1 MRKNMSKALAVSLS
15 IALAA
20 GNTPIGTRY
29 VSAQENP
36 AVWEAQTTAEGEAV
50 TSGRSVEEDTGTNVG
65 GETEETTEVSS
76 EKKEDTSGT
85 VTTENKTE
93 DLQGATT
100 EGKSETSTTEGAEEA
115 STETQPEETEQPE
128 EEPVVSFTQGEDTTN
143 YRNFKE
149 AWETASVTGGTLTL
163 CQNVEASEL
172 LEASSDITLNLN
184 GYELSGSIE
193 VTAGTLYVTDTSEN
207 GGGLLFNPS
216 GTAVAVTGGALDI
229 TNAQITGKDSAINV
243 YNGTVNIDKDTVIS
257 AKGNAVNLITP
268 YSKNNEEDNSVDIN
282 SMDSNSMDLTVSG
295 GSITSTEGAAVR
307 EYLDTSESQD
317 GEEIIWHTN
326 ISNITIKDG
335 TFSGKGKALDFS
347 DSLVKEESVLNITG
361 GTFSSDIKEYLSSA
375 YTTNK
380 TEDGQYIVSERENP
394 VKEDLKYNLEDVT
407 YDGKTHPVKVS
418 SEKALGAIKVLY
430 NGKEE
435 MPVNAGTYEVSVEI
449 AESNN
454 YYSGQFDLGSFQ
466 ITKAETSVN
475 LTVALTNEREHVE
488 ENTIGYF
495 GDEVTMTASVDG
507 VEGETLEGSVAFYDG
522 ETELKT
528 VPLEN
533 NSAQFK
539 TSELT
544 AQTHEITAKY
554 IPAEEANYKGS
565 ASEKVAANIAE
576 VKETG
581 IEVTTQPAKTT
592 YTDSETFNPE
602 GMIVTAHYNNGSTK
616 EVEDYTVDTTT
627 KLTVDTTEIQIT
639 HADNYTAS
647 VPVKVGHD
655 TNYRYEKNEAR
666 NTLTKKC
673 GGCDEIFGTMSIA
686 APESMELDREN
697 GNPAVLTVTGDISAS
712 EVSITYASLTGADI
726 SPLAPTKAGTYT
738 ATATYNNQ
746 TVTVMFTLIISVTGV
761 TANEVYA
768 LKVGDSANLS
778 KKIAPEDATN
788 QDVIWKS
795 DNENIVTVDDN
806 GKITAVAEGEAN
818 ITVTTKDQNKTAT
831 CKIYAM
837 PQNAKFGKC
846 GDNAW
851 WKFNDG
857 VFTVW
862 GNGAVTDTKDF
873 ASYKTK
879 TTSIVVEKG
888 ITEIGGF
895 SGFTILTD
903 ISFSESIKSIKSSAF
918 QDCEKLEKIDLTKG
932 MEEIGDWAFAGCV
945 KLSNITLG
953 ENITKIGYNAFAGCS
968 GLKKVMMNARLENE
982 QQAFWKA
989 GTEGIDVV
997 YGKGITKI
1005 GSLFTKSTV
1014 RSVEIPEGVKTI
1026 GDSAFTDCEKLEK
1039 VELPESM
1046 EQVGQYAFE
1055 GCRGVSHLKIK
1066 SPNCI
1071 YDQTFGSFPGLG
1083 EKVDNLTV
1091 EFGEKVTEIPR
1102 LIRMGGNVKHVKFD
1116 GEVEKI
1122 GDSVFDGWSNI
1133 EEIEIPESVKEI
1145 GDWAFAGCVKLNNIT
1160 LGENITKIG
1169 YNAFAGCSGLKK
1181 VMMNARLENEQQA
1194 FWKAGTEGIDVVY
1207 GKGITKIGSLFTKS
1221 TVRSVEIPEGVKTIG
1236 DSAFTDCEKLE
1247 RIELPE
1253 SMEQVGQYA
1262 FKGCRGVS
1270 HLKIKSPNCIYD
1282 QSFGSFPGLGEKAD
1296 NLTVEFGEK
1305 VTEIPRLIRMGGNV
1319 KHVKF
1324 DGEVEKIGD
1333 SVFDGWS
1340 NIEEIE
1346 IPESVKEIGDWAFA
1360 GCVKLGNITLGEN
1373 ITKIGYNAF
1382 GGCSGLKKVMMNA
1395 RLENEKRTFEN
1406 AGSEG
1411 MDVIYGKG
1419 ITKIGSLFTKS
1430 TVRSIE
1436 IPEGVKTIEDS
1447 AFEDCE
1453 KLERIELP
1461 ESMEQVGQYA
1471 FKGCRGVSHLKIKSP
1486 NCIYDQSFGSF
1497 PGLGEKADNLTVEF
1511 GEKVTEIPRL
1521 IRMGGNVK
1529 HVKFDGEVEKI
1540 GDSVFDGWSNIEEI
1554 EIPESVK
1561 EIGDWAFVGCVKLSN
1576 ITLGPNITTVGYGA
1590 FYGLTNLTTVTL
1602 PSKLKDIAGNAF
1614 ANCKN
1619 LKEYIVSDENKDLSA
1634 KDGVLYGKDETEL
1647 ISYPAGKDDQT
1658 EFDMLSMN
1666 VDTIREGAF
1675 DGNTALKSVKIG
1687 DDVQTIG
1694 EEAFANVS
1702 DALTLHVYKN
1712 SYADEYAKEN
1722 EVPVEYLSEEVE
1734 EGTPVFRGAS
1744 LSLAG
1749 TILINYYIEFPEDVK
1764 DGRVEFDLVD
1774 DSGKTKSKVTATLK
1788 DASKE
1793 TITSGGKQYEYYKY
1807 SVSLTAKQMADKV
1820 LAKAYATTADGKEV
1834 ATRKFYYSVEKY
1846 VSNKMKNTATK
1857 DSLKNVLASMVN
1869 YGAAA
1874 QNYFAYNTQH
1884 LADKLLYDTTIVT
1897 DENKKK
1903 LDSTLEGYQKTK
1915 EQMQQYIRTIT
1926 EVENPK
1932 TRIAGIALDLKS
1944 TVSIRV
1950 IVPKDTTSADNKIAY
1965 TVGDGTAVKYLKLQ
1979 NYDATYYYADITGI
1993 VAKNLDDMYHIYV
2006 CDASGNQISNIVNYG
2021 VMSYAIQKWESENE
2035 DLVNLVKKLQVYNV
2049 AAQKYFESK

>member
-50 TSGRSVEEDTGTNVG
+50 TSGQSVEEDTGTNVG
-65 GETEETTEVSS
+65 EETEETTEVSS

-229 TNAQITGKDSAINV
+229 ANARITGTDSVINITGGALNITNAQITGKDSAINV

-257 AKGNAVNLITP
+257 AEGNAVNLITP

-282 SMDSNSMDLTVSG
+282 SMDSNSMKLTVSE
-295 GSITSTEGAAVR
+295 GSITSAEGAAVR

-326 ISNITIKDG
+326 ISNITIKNG
-335 TFSGKGKALDFS
+335 TFSGKEKALDFS
-347 DSLVKEESVLNITG
+347 DSLVKEEGVLKITG
-361 GTFSSDIKEYLSSA
+361 GTFSSDIKKYLSSA

-380 TEDGQYIVSERENP
+380 TEDGQYVVSERENP
-394 VKEDLKYNLEDVT
+394 VKEDLKYNLENVT
-407 YDGKTHPVKVS
+407 YNGKTHPVKVS

-430 NGKEE
+430 NGKEG

-495 GDEVTMTASVDG
+495 GDEVTMTASVAG
-507 VEGETLEGSVAFYDG
+507 VEGEILEGNVAFYDG

-565 ASEKVAANIAE
+565 VSEKVAANIAE

-726 SPLAPTKAGTYT
+726 SPLAPTKTGTYT

-795 DNENIVTVDDN
+795 DNENIVTVDEN

-831 CKIYAM
+831 CKIYVM
-837 PQNAKFGKC
+837 PQDAKFGKC

-873 ASYKTK
+873 SAYKTK
-879 TTSIVVEKG
+879 TTSVVVKKG
-888 ITEIGGF
+888 ITEVKGF
-895 SGFTILTD
+895 NSFTELTEV
-903 ISFSESIKSIKSSAF
+903 SFSEGLEKIESSAF
-918 QDCEKLEKIDLTKG
+918 
-932 MEEIGDWAFAGCV
+932 
-945 KLSNITLG
+945 S
-953 ENITKIGYNAFAGCS
+953 GCS
-968 GLKKVMMNARLENE
+968 NLRR
-982 QQAFWKA
+982 
-989 GTEGIDVV
+989 I
-997 YGKGITKI
+997 
-1005 GSLFTKSTV
+1005 
-1014 RSVEIPEGVKTI
+1014 
-1026 GDSAFTDCEKLEK
+1026 
-1039 VELPESM
+1039 ELPESVT
-1046 EQVGQYAFE
+1046 EVGSDAF
-1055 GCRGVSHLKIK
+1055 GNCTGVNYLKIQ
-1066 SPNCI
+1066 SPKCS
-1071 YDQTFGSFPGLG
+1071 YETAGSRLSMSFSKLG
-1083 EKVDNLTV
+1083 TGEEVKEEGYTL
-1091 EFGEKVTEIPR
+1091 EFGEKVTKIPNITPGTG
-1102 LIRMGGNVKHVKFD
+1102 LKHVKFD
-1116 GEVEKI
+1116 GAVEEIAWNAFNGCSNLEEI
-1122 GDSVFDGWSNI
+1122 GLPDSVRVIRDHAFSGCEKLSSINLGSKVESI
-1133 EEIEIPESVKEI
+1133 GYGAFENVKGLEEIEIPASTQTISGSV
-1145 GDWAFAGCVKLNNIT
+1145 FS
-1160 LGENITKIG
+1160 
-1169 YNAFAGCSGLKK
+1169 GCSSLRR
-1181 VMMNARLENEQQA
+1181 VVVNAQLSTEEAA
-1194 FWKAGTEGIDVVY
+1194 FRNAGTEDLEVVY
-1207 GKGITKIGSLFTKS
+1207 GPGVTSIGTLFCGS
-1221 TVRSVEIPEGVKTIG
+1221 RVRSVSFPEGLQTIG
-1236 DSAFTDCEKLE
+1236 GYAFNDCSNLR

-1253 SMEQVGQYA
+1253 SVTEVKSDA
-1262 FKGCRGVS
+1262 FGNCTGVTY
-1270 HLKIKSPNCIYD
+1270 LKIQSPKCSYETTWKGM
-1282 QSFGSFPGLGEKAD
+1282 SFTGLGTGEEVKEEGYT
-1296 NLTVEFGEK
+1296 LEFGEK
-1305 VTEIPRLIRMGGNV
+1305 VTKIPNITPGTGL

-1324 DGEVEKIGD
+1324 DGAVEEIAWNAFNGCSNLEEIGLPD
-1333 SVFDGWS
+1333 SVRVIRDH
-1340 NIEEIE
+1340 
-1346 IPESVKEIGDWAFA
+1346 AFS
-1360 GCVKLGNITLGEN
+1360 GCEKLSSITLGSN
-1373 ITKIGYNAF
+1373 ITTIGYN
-1382 GGCSGLKKVMMNA
+1382 
-1395 RLENEKRTFEN
+1395 
-1406 AGSEG
+1406 
-1411 MDVIYGKG
+1411 
-1419 ITKIGSLFTKS
+1419 
-1430 TVRSIE
+1430 
-1436 IPEGVKTIEDS
+1436 
-1447 AFEDCE
+1447 
-1453 KLERIELP
+1453 
-1461 ESMEQVGQYA
+1461 
-1471 FKGCRGVSHLKIKSP
+1471 
-1486 NCIYDQSFGSF
+1486 
-1497 PGLGEKADNLTVEF
+1497 
-1511 GEKVTEIPRL
+1511 
-1521 IRMGGNVK
+1521 
-1529 HVKFDGEVEKI
+1529 
-1540 GDSVFDGWSNIEEI
+1540 
-1554 EIPESVK
+1554 
-1561 EIGDWAFVGCVKLSN
+1561 
-1576 ITLGPNITTVGYGA
+1576 A

-1722 EVPVEYLSEEVE
+1722 EVPVEYISEEVE

-1749 TILINYYIEFPEDVK
+1749 TILINYYIEFPENVK

-1857 DSLKNVLASMVN
+1857 DSLKNVLASMVS

-1897 DENKKK
+1897 NENKKK

-1993 VAKNLDDMYHIYV
+1993 VAKNLDDMYHVYV

>member
-229 TNAQITGKDSAINV
+229 ANARITGTDSVINITGGALNITNAQITGKDSAINV

-257 AKGNAVNLITP
+257 AEGNAVNLITP

-282 SMDSNSMDLTVSG
+282 SMDSNSMDLTVSE

-795 DNENIVTVDDN
+795 DNENIATVDDN

-851 WKFNDG
+851 WKFNNG

-862 GNGAVTDTKDF
+862 GNGAVTDTSGF
-873 ASYKTK
+873 SAYKTK
-879 TTSIVVEKG
+879 TTSVVVEKG
-888 ITEIGGF
+888 ITEVGGF
-895 SGFTILTD
+895 YGFTALENIEIMD
-903 ISFSESIKSIKSSAF
+903 GVEKIKESAF
-918 QDCEKLEKIDLTKG
+918 KSCKNLKQIELPE
-932 MEEIGDWAFAGCV
+932 
-945 KLSNITLG
+945 S
-953 ENITKIGYNAFAGCS
+953 ITKIGQDAFRDCTGVS
-968 GLKKVMMNARLENE
+968 Y
-982 QQAFWKA
+982 
-989 GTEGIDVV
+989 I
-997 YGKGITKI
+997 KI
-1005 GSLFTKSTV
+1005 GSPKCEYASGFGVFSGMG
-1014 RSVEIPEGVKTI
+1014 SSEGV
-1026 GDSAFTDCEKLEK
+1026 
-1039 VELPESM
+1039 
-1046 EQVGQYAFE
+1046 
-1055 GCRGVSHLKIK
+1055 
-1066 SPNCI
+1066 
-1071 YDQTFGSFPGLG
+1071 
-1083 EKVDNLTV
+1083 TV

-1102 LIRMGGNVKHVKFD
+1102 LMLGAQVKTVKFD
-1116 GEVEKI
+1116 GKIKKI
-1122 GDSVFDGWSNI
+1122 GNYAFYGWSNLG
-1133 EEIEIPESVKEI
+1133 EIELPESVEEI
-1145 GDWAFAGCVKLNNIT
+1145 GNGAFIDCAKLSSIT
-1160 LGENITKIG
+1160 VGENVTKIG
-1169 YNAFAGCSGLKK
+1169 SAAFNGCRGLKK
-1181 VMMNARLENEQQA
+1181 VIMNARLEEENAA
-1194 FWKAGTEGIDVVY
+1194 FETAGNGEMEVIY
-1207 GKGITKIGSLFTKS
+1207 GQGITKIGRLFCGSKIQK
-1221 TVRSVEIPEGVKTIG
+1221 VEIPEGVETIEE
-1236 DSAFTDCEKLE
+1236 SAFKSCKNLKQ
-1247 RIELPE
+1247 IELPE
-1253 SMEQVGQYA
+1253 SITKIGQDA
-1262 FKGCRGVS
+1262 FRDCTGVS
-1270 HLKIKSPNCIYD
+1270 YIKIGSPKCEYA
-1282 QSFGSFPGLGEKAD
+1282 SGFGVFSGMGSSEGV
-1296 NLTVEFGEK
+1296 TVEFGEK
-1305 VTEIPRLIRMGGNV
+1305 VTEIPRLMLGAQV
-1319 KHVKF
+1319 KTVKF
-1324 DGEVEKIGD
+1324 DGKIKKIGNYA
-1333 SVFDGWS
+1333 FYGWS
-1340 NIEEIE
+1340 N
-1346 IPESVKEIGDWAFA
+1346 
-1360 GCVKLGNITLGEN
+1360 LGE
-1373 ITKIGYNAF
+1373 
-1382 GGCSGLKKVMMNA
+1382 
-1395 RLENEKRTFEN
+1395 
-1406 AGSEG
+1406 
-1411 MDVIYGKG
+1411 
-1419 ITKIGSLFTKS
+1419 
-1430 TVRSIE
+1430 
-1436 IPEGVKTIEDS
+1436 
-1447 AFEDCE
+1447 
-1453 KLERIELP
+1453 IELP
-1461 ESMEQVGQYA
+1461 ESV
-1471 FKGCRGVSHLKIKSP
+1471 
-1486 NCIYDQSFGSF
+1486 
-1497 PGLGEKADNLTVEF
+1497 
-1511 GEKVTEIPRL
+1511 
-1521 IRMGGNVK
+1521 
-1529 HVKFDGEVEKI
+1529 
-1540 GDSVFDGWSNIEEI
+1540 EEI
-1554 EIPESVK
+1554 
-1561 EIGDWAFVGCVKLSN
+1561 GNGAFVGCAKLSSITLGSN
-1576 ITLGPNITTVGYGA
+1576 ITTIGYNA

>member
-1 MRKNMSKALAVSLS
+1 MSKALAVSLS

-50 TSGRSVEEDTGTNVG
+50 TSGQSVEEDTGTNVG

-93 DLQGATT
+93 DLQGVTT

-149 AWETASVTGGTLTL
+149 AWENASVTGGTLTL

-193 VTAGTLYVTDTSEN
+193 VTAETLYVTDTSEN

-229 TNAQITGKDSAINV
+229 ANARITGKDSAINV

-257 AKGNAVNLITP
+257 AEGNAVNLITP

-282 SMDSNSMDLTVSG
+282 SMKLTVSG
-295 GSITSTEGAAVR
+295 GSITSTEGVAVR

-335 TFSGKGKALDFS
+335 TFSGKEKALDFS
-347 DSLVKEESVLNITG
+347 DSLVKEEGVLNITG

-430 NGKEE
+430 NKKEE

-565 ASEKVAANIAE
+565 VSEKVAANIAE

-581 IEVTTQPAKTT
+581 IEITTQPAKTT

-627 KLTVDTTEIQIT
+627 KLTVDTTKIQIT

-647 VPVKVGHD
+647 VPVTVDHD
-655 TNYRYEKNEAR
+655 TNYRYEKNEAG

-697 GNPAVLTVTGDISAS
+697 GNPAVLTVTGNISAS

-726 SPLAPTKAGTYT
+726 STLAPTKAGTYT

-746 TVTVMFTLIISVTGV
+746 TVTVRFTLIISVTGV

-795 DNENIVTVDDN
+795 DNENIVTVDEN

-879 TTSIVVEKG
+879 TTSVVVEKG

-932 MEEIGDWAFAGCV
+932 ME
-945 KLSNITLG
+945 
-953 ENITKIGYNAFAGCS
+953 
-968 GLKKVMMNARLENE
+968 
-982 QQAFWKA
+982 
-989 GTEGIDVV
+989 
-997 YGKGITKI
+997 
-1005 GSLFTKSTV
+1005 
-1014 RSVEIPEGVKTI
+1014 
-1026 GDSAFTDCEKLEK
+1026 
-1039 VELPESM
+1039 
-1046 EQVGQYAFE
+1046 
-1055 GCRGVSHLKIK
+1055 
-1066 SPNCI
+1066 
-1071 YDQTFGSFPGLG
+1071 
-1083 EKVDNLTV
+1083 
-1091 EFGEKVTEIPR
+1091 
-1102 LIRMGGNVKHVKFD
+1102 
-1116 GEVEKI
+1116 
-1122 GDSVFDGWSNI
+1122 
-1133 EEIEIPESVKEI
+1133 EI

-1253 SMEQVGQYA
+1253 SMEQVDQYA
-1262 FKGCRGVS
+1262 F
-1270 HLKIKSPNCIYD
+1270 
-1282 QSFGSFPGLGEKAD
+1282 E
-1296 NLTVEFGEK
+1296 
-1305 VTEIPRLIRMGGNV
+1305 
-1319 KHVKF
+1319 
-1324 DGEVEKIGD
+1324 
-1333 SVFDGWS
+1333 
-1340 NIEEIE
+1340 
-1346 IPESVKEIGDWAFA
+1346 
-1360 GCVKLGNITLGEN
+1360 
-1373 ITKIGYNAF
+1373 
-1382 GGCSGLKKVMMNA
+1382 
-1395 RLENEKRTFEN
+1395 
-1406 AGSEG
+1406 
-1411 MDVIYGKG
+1411 
-1419 ITKIGSLFTKS
+1419 
-1430 TVRSIE
+1430 
-1436 IPEGVKTIEDS
+1436 
-1447 AFEDCE
+1447 
-1453 KLERIELP
+1453 
-1461 ESMEQVGQYA
+1461 
-1471 FKGCRGVSHLKIKSP
+1471 GCRGVSHLKIKSP

>member
-50 TSGRSVEEDTGTNVG
+50 TSGQSVEEDTGTNVG

-93 DLQGATT
+93 DLQGVTT
-100 EGKSETSTTEGAEEA
+100 EGKSETSTTEGAGEA
-115 STETQPEETEQPE
+115 QPEETEQPE

-149 AWETASVTGGTLTL
+149 AWDIASVTGGTLTL

-229 TNAQITGKDSAINV
+229 ANARITGTDSVINITGGELNITNAQITGKDSAINV

-257 AKGNAVNLITP
+257 AEGNAVNLITP

-282 SMDSNSMDLTVSG
+282 SMDSNSMELTVSG

-335 TFSGKGKALDFS
+335 TFSGKEKALDFS
-347 DSLVKEESVLNITG
+347 DSLVKEESVLNIIG

-380 TEDGQYIVSERENP
+380 TEDGQYIISERENP

-544 AQTHEITAKY
+544 AQTHQITAKY

-565 ASEKVAANIAE
+565 VSEKVAANIAE

-647 VPVKVGHD
+647 VPVTVGHD

-673 GGCDEIFGTMSIA
+673 GGCDETFGTMSIA

-726 SPLAPTKAGTYT
+726 SPLAPTKAGAYT

-795 DNENIVTVDDN
+795 DNENIVTVDEN

-831 CKIYAM
+831 CKIYVM

-851 WKFNDG
+851 WKFNNG

-862 GNGAVTDTKDF
+862 GNGAVTDTSGF
-873 ASYKTK
+873 SAYKTK
-879 TTSIVVEKG
+879 TTSVVVEKG
-888 ITEIGGF
+888 ITEVGGF
-895 SGFTILTD
+895 YGFTALENIEIMD
-903 ISFSESIKSIKSSAF
+903 GVEKIKESAF
-918 QDCEKLEKIDLTKG
+918 KSCKNLKQIELPE
-932 MEEIGDWAFAGCV
+932 
-945 KLSNITLG
+945 S
-953 ENITKIGYNAFAGCS
+953 ITKIGQDAFRDCTGVS
-968 GLKKVMMNARLENE
+968 Y
-982 QQAFWKA
+982 
-989 GTEGIDVV
+989 I
-997 YGKGITKI
+997 KI
-1005 GSLFTKSTV
+1005 GSPKCEYASGFGVFSGMG
-1014 RSVEIPEGVKTI
+1014 SSEGV
-1026 GDSAFTDCEKLEK
+1026 
-1039 VELPESM
+1039 
-1046 EQVGQYAFE
+1046 
-1055 GCRGVSHLKIK
+1055 
-1066 SPNCI
+1066 
-1071 YDQTFGSFPGLG
+1071 
-1083 EKVDNLTV
+1083 TV

-1102 LIRMGGNVKHVKFD
+1102 LMLGAQVKTVKFD
-1116 GEVEKI
+1116 GKVKKI
-1122 GDSVFDGWSNI
+1122 GNYAFYGWSN
-1133 EEIEIPESVKEI
+1133 
-1145 GDWAFAGCVKLNNIT
+1145 
-1160 LGENITKIG
+1160 LGE
-1169 YNAFAGCSGLKK
+1169 
-1181 VMMNARLENEQQA
+1181 
-1194 FWKAGTEGIDVVY
+1194 
-1207 GKGITKIGSLFTKS
+1207 
-1221 TVRSVEIPEGVKTIG
+1221 
-1236 DSAFTDCEKLE
+1236 
-1247 RIELPE
+1247 IELPE
-1253 SMEQVGQYA
+1253 SV
-1262 FKGCRGVS
+1262 
-1270 HLKIKSPNCIYD
+1270 
-1282 QSFGSFPGLGEKAD
+1282 
-1296 NLTVEFGEK
+1296 
-1305 VTEIPRLIRMGGNV
+1305 
-1319 KHVKF
+1319 
-1324 DGEVEKIGD
+1324 
-1333 SVFDGWS
+1333 
-1340 NIEEIE
+1340 EEI
-1346 IPESVKEIGDWAFA
+1346 
-1360 GCVKLGNITLGEN
+1360 GNG
-1373 ITKIGYNAF
+1373 
-1382 GGCSGLKKVMMNA
+1382 
-1395 RLENEKRTFEN
+1395 
-1406 AGSEG
+1406 
-1411 MDVIYGKG
+1411 
-1419 ITKIGSLFTKS
+1419 
-1430 TVRSIE
+1430 
-1436 IPEGVKTIEDS
+1436 
-1447 AFEDCE
+1447 
-1453 KLERIELP
+1453 
-1461 ESMEQVGQYA
+1461 
-1471 FKGCRGVSHLKIKSP
+1471 
-1486 NCIYDQSFGSF
+1486 
-1497 PGLGEKADNLTVEF
+1497 
-1511 GEKVTEIPRL
+1511 
-1521 IRMGGNVK
+1521 
-1529 HVKFDGEVEKI
+1529 
-1540 GDSVFDGWSNIEEI
+1540 
-1554 EIPESVK
+1554 
-1561 EIGDWAFVGCVKLSN
+1561 AFVGCAKLSSITLGSN
-1576 ITLGPNITTVGYGA
+1576 ITTIGYNA

-1666 VDTIREGAF
+1666 VDTIREGTF

-1950 IVPKDTTSADNKIAY
+1950 IVPKDITSADNKIAY

>member
-229 TNAQITGKDSAINV
+229 ANARITGTDSVINITGGALNITNAQITGKDSAINV

-257 AKGNAVNLITP
+257 AEGNAVNLITP

-435 MPVNAGTYEVSVEI
+435 MPVNARTYEVSVEI

-495 GDEVTMTASVDG
+495 GDEVTMTASVAG

-565 ASEKVAANIAE
+565 VSEKVAANIAE

-627 KLTVDTTEIQIT
+627 KLTVDTTKIQIT

-647 VPVKVGHD
+647 VPVTVDHD
-655 TNYRYEKNEAR
+655 TNYRYEKNEAG

-726 SPLAPTKAGTYT
+726 STLAPTKAGTYT

-746 TVTVMFTLIISVTGV
+746 TVTVRFTLIISVTGV

-795 DNENIVTVDDN
+795 DNENIVTVDEN

-837 PQNAKFGKC
+837 PQDAKFGKC

-873 ASYKTK
+873 SAYKTK
-879 TTSIVVEKG
+879 TTSVVVEKG
-888 ITEIGGF
+888 ITEVGGF
-895 SGFTILTD
+895 YGFTALENIEIMD
-903 ISFSESIKSIKSSAF
+903 GVEKIKESAF
-918 QDCEKLEKIDLTKG
+918 KSCKNLKQIELPE
-932 MEEIGDWAFAGCV
+932 
-945 KLSNITLG
+945 S
-953 ENITKIGYNAFAGCS
+953 ITKIGQDAFRDCTGVS
-968 GLKKVMMNARLENE
+968 Y
-982 QQAFWKA
+982 
-989 GTEGIDVV
+989 I
-997 YGKGITKI
+997 KI
-1005 GSLFTKSTV
+1005 GSPKCEYASGFGVFSGMG
-1014 RSVEIPEGVKTI
+1014 SSEGV
-1026 GDSAFTDCEKLEK
+1026 
-1039 VELPESM
+1039 
-1046 EQVGQYAFE
+1046 
-1055 GCRGVSHLKIK
+1055 
-1066 SPNCI
+1066 
-1071 YDQTFGSFPGLG
+1071 
-1083 EKVDNLTV
+1083 TV

-1102 LIRMGGNVKHVKFD
+1102 LMLGAQVRTVKFD
-1116 GEVEKI
+1116 GKVKKI
-1122 GDSVFDGWSNI
+1122 GNYAFYGWSNLG
-1133 EEIEIPESVKEI
+1133 EIELPESVEEI
-1145 GDWAFAGCVKLNNIT
+1145 GNGAFIDCAKLSSIT
-1160 LGENITKIG
+1160 VGENVTKIG
-1169 YNAFAGCSGLKK
+1169 SAAFNGCRGLKK
-1181 VMMNARLENEQQA
+1181 VIMNARLEEENAA
-1194 FWKAGTEGIDVVY
+1194 FETAGNGEMEVIY
-1207 GKGITKIGSLFTKS
+1207 GQGITKIGRLFCGSKIQK
-1221 TVRSVEIPEGVKTIG
+1221 VEIPEGVETIEE
-1236 DSAFTDCEKLE
+1236 SAFKSCKNLKQ
-1247 RIELPE
+1247 IELPE
-1253 SMEQVGQYA
+1253 SITKIGQDA
-1262 FKGCRGVS
+1262 FRDCTGVS
-1270 HLKIKSPNCIYD
+1270 YIKIGSPKCEYA
-1282 QSFGSFPGLGEKAD
+1282 SGFGVFSGMGSSEGV
-1296 NLTVEFGEK
+1296 TVEFGEK
-1305 VTEIPRLIRMGGNV
+1305 VTEIPRLMLGAQVRT
-1319 KHVKF
+1319 VKF
-1324 DGEVEKIGD
+1324 DGKVKKIGNYA
-1333 SVFDGWS
+1333 FYGWS
-1340 NIEEIE
+1340 N
-1346 IPESVKEIGDWAFA
+1346 
-1360 GCVKLGNITLGEN
+1360 LGE
-1373 ITKIGYNAF
+1373 
-1382 GGCSGLKKVMMNA
+1382 
-1395 RLENEKRTFEN
+1395 
-1406 AGSEG
+1406 
-1411 MDVIYGKG
+1411 
-1419 ITKIGSLFTKS
+1419 
-1430 TVRSIE
+1430 
-1436 IPEGVKTIEDS
+1436 
-1447 AFEDCE
+1447 
-1453 KLERIELP
+1453 IELP
-1461 ESMEQVGQYA
+1461 ESV
-1471 FKGCRGVSHLKIKSP
+1471 
-1486 NCIYDQSFGSF
+1486 
-1497 PGLGEKADNLTVEF
+1497 
-1511 GEKVTEIPRL
+1511 
-1521 IRMGGNVK
+1521 
-1529 HVKFDGEVEKI
+1529 
-1540 GDSVFDGWSNIEEI
+1540 EEI
-1554 EIPESVK
+1554 
-1561 EIGDWAFVGCVKLSN
+1561 GNGAFVGCAKLSSITLGSN
-1576 ITLGPNITTVGYGA
+1576 ITTIGYNA

>member
-1 MRKNMSKALAVSLS
+1 MSKALAVSLS

-50 TSGRSVEEDTGTNVG
+50 TSGQSVEEDTGTNVG

-93 DLQGATT
+93 DLQGVTT

-149 AWETASVTGGTLTL
+149 AWENASVTGGTLTL

-193 VTAGTLYVTDTSEN
+193 VTAETLYVTDTSEN

-229 TNAQITGKDSAINV
+229 ANARITGKDSAINV

-257 AKGNAVNLITP
+257 AEGNAVNLITP

-282 SMDSNSMDLTVSG
+282 SMKLTVSG
-295 GSITSTEGAAVR
+295 GSITSTEGVAVR

-335 TFSGKGKALDFS
+335 TFSGKEKALDFS
-347 DSLVKEESVLNITG
+347 DSLVKEEGVLNITG

-430 NGKEE
+430 NKKEE

-565 ASEKVAANIAE
+565 VSEKVAANIAE

-581 IEVTTQPAKTT
+581 IEITTQPAKTT

-627 KLTVDTTEIQIT
+627 KLTVDTTKIQIT

-647 VPVKVGHD
+647 VPVTVDHD
-655 TNYRYEKNEAR
+655 TNYRYEKNEAG

-697 GNPAVLTVTGDISAS
+697 GNPAVLTVTGNISAS

-726 SPLAPTKAGTYT
+726 STLAPTKAGTYT

-746 TVTVMFTLIISVTGV
+746 TVTVRFTLIISVTGV

-795 DNENIVTVDDN
+795 DNENIVTVDEN

-879 TTSIVVEKG
+879 TTSVVVEKG

-1026 GDSAFTDCEKLEK
+1026 GDSAFTDCEKLE
-1039 VELPESM
+1039 
-1046 EQVGQYAFE
+1046 
-1055 GCRGVSHLKIK
+1055 
-1066 SPNCI
+1066 
-1071 YDQTFGSFPGLG
+1071 
-1083 EKVDNLTV
+1083 
-1091 EFGEKVTEIPR
+1091 
-1102 LIRMGGNVKHVKFD
+1102 
-1116 GEVEKI
+1116 
-1122 GDSVFDGWSNI
+1122 
-1133 EEIEIPESVKEI
+1133 
-1145 GDWAFAGCVKLNNIT
+1145 
-1160 LGENITKIG
+1160 
-1169 YNAFAGCSGLKK
+1169 
-1181 VMMNARLENEQQA
+1181 
-1194 FWKAGTEGIDVVY
+1194 
-1207 GKGITKIGSLFTKS
+1207 
-1221 TVRSVEIPEGVKTIG
+1221 
-1236 DSAFTDCEKLE
+1236 

-1262 FKGCRGVS
+1262 F
-1270 HLKIKSPNCIYD
+1270 
-1282 QSFGSFPGLGEKAD
+1282 E
-1296 NLTVEFGEK
+1296 
-1305 VTEIPRLIRMGGNV
+1305 
-1319 KHVKF
+1319 
-1324 DGEVEKIGD
+1324 
-1333 SVFDGWS
+1333 
-1340 NIEEIE
+1340 
-1346 IPESVKEIGDWAFA
+1346 
-1360 GCVKLGNITLGEN
+1360 
-1373 ITKIGYNAF
+1373 
-1382 GGCSGLKKVMMNA
+1382 
-1395 RLENEKRTFEN
+1395 
-1406 AGSEG
+1406 
-1411 MDVIYGKG
+1411 
-1419 ITKIGSLFTKS
+1419 
-1430 TVRSIE
+1430 
-1436 IPEGVKTIEDS
+1436 
-1447 AFEDCE
+1447 
-1453 KLERIELP
+1453 
-1461 ESMEQVGQYA
+1461 
-1471 FKGCRGVSHLKIKSP
+1471 GCRGVSHLKIKSP

>member
-229 TNAQITGKDSAINV
+229 ANARITGTDSVINITGGALNITNAQITGKDSAINV

-257 AKGNAVNLITP
+257 AEGNAVNLITP

-282 SMDSNSMDLTVSG
+282 SMDSNSMDLTVSE

-795 DNENIVTVDDN
+795 DNENIATVDDN

-851 WKFNDG
+851 WKFNNG

-862 GNGAVTDTKDF
+862 GNGAVTDTSGF
-873 ASYKTK
+873 SAYKTK
-879 TTSIVVEKG
+879 TTSVVVEKG
-888 ITEIGGF
+888 ITEVGGF
-895 SGFTILTD
+895 YGFTALENIEIMD
-903 ISFSESIKSIKSSAF
+903 GVEKIKESAF
-918 QDCEKLEKIDLTKG
+918 KSCKNLKQIELPE
-932 MEEIGDWAFAGCV
+932 
-945 KLSNITLG
+945 S
-953 ENITKIGYNAFAGCS
+953 ITKIGQDAFRDCTGVS
-968 GLKKVMMNARLENE
+968 Y
-982 QQAFWKA
+982 
-989 GTEGIDVV
+989 I
-997 YGKGITKI
+997 KI
-1005 GSLFTKSTV
+1005 GSPKCEYASGFGVFSGMG
-1014 RSVEIPEGVKTI
+1014 SSEGV
-1026 GDSAFTDCEKLEK
+1026 
-1039 VELPESM
+1039 
-1046 EQVGQYAFE
+1046 
-1055 GCRGVSHLKIK
+1055 
-1066 SPNCI
+1066 
-1071 YDQTFGSFPGLG
+1071 
-1083 EKVDNLTV
+1083 TV

-1102 LIRMGGNVKHVKFD
+1102 LMLGAQVKTVKFD
-1116 GEVEKI
+1116 GKVKKI
-1122 GDSVFDGWSNI
+1122 GNYAFYGWSNLG
-1133 EEIEIPESVKEI
+1133 EIELPESVEEI
-1145 GDWAFAGCVKLNNIT
+1145 GNGAFIDCAKLSSIT
-1160 LGENITKIG
+1160 VGENVTKIG
-1169 YNAFAGCSGLKK
+1169 SAAFNGCRGLKK
-1181 VMMNARLENEQQA
+1181 VIMNARLEEENAA
-1194 FWKAGTEGIDVVY
+1194 FETAGNGEMEVIY
-1207 GKGITKIGSLFTKS
+1207 GQGITKIGRLFCGSKIQK
-1221 TVRSVEIPEGVKTIG
+1221 VEIPEGVETIEE
-1236 DSAFTDCEKLE
+1236 SAFKSCKNLKQ
-1247 RIELPE
+1247 IELPE
-1253 SMEQVGQYA
+1253 SITKIGQDA
-1262 FKGCRGVS
+1262 FRDCTGVS
-1270 HLKIKSPNCIYD
+1270 YIKIGSPKCEYA
-1282 QSFGSFPGLGEKAD
+1282 SGFGVFSGMGSSEGV
-1296 NLTVEFGEK
+1296 TVEFGEK
-1305 VTEIPRLIRMGGNV
+1305 VTEIPRLMLGAQV
-1319 KHVKF
+1319 KTVKF
-1324 DGEVEKIGD
+1324 DGKVKKIGNYA
-1333 SVFDGWS
+1333 FYGWS
-1340 NIEEIE
+1340 N
-1346 IPESVKEIGDWAFA
+1346 
-1360 GCVKLGNITLGEN
+1360 LGE
-1373 ITKIGYNAF
+1373 
-1382 GGCSGLKKVMMNA
+1382 
-1395 RLENEKRTFEN
+1395 
-1406 AGSEG
+1406 
-1411 MDVIYGKG
+1411 
-1419 ITKIGSLFTKS
+1419 
-1430 TVRSIE
+1430 
-1436 IPEGVKTIEDS
+1436 
-1447 AFEDCE
+1447 
-1453 KLERIELP
+1453 IELP
-1461 ESMEQVGQYA
+1461 ESV
-1471 FKGCRGVSHLKIKSP
+1471 
-1486 NCIYDQSFGSF
+1486 
-1497 PGLGEKADNLTVEF
+1497 
-1511 GEKVTEIPRL
+1511 
-1521 IRMGGNVK
+1521 
-1529 HVKFDGEVEKI
+1529 
-1540 GDSVFDGWSNIEEI
+1540 EEI
-1554 EIPESVK
+1554 
-1561 EIGDWAFVGCVKLSN
+1561 GNGAFVGCAKLSSITLGSN
-1576 ITLGPNITTVGYGA
+1576 ITTIGYNA

>member
-229 TNAQITGKDSAINV
+229 ANARITGTDSVINITGGALNITNAQITGKDSAINV

-257 AKGNAVNLITP
+257 AEGNAVNLITP

-282 SMDSNSMDLTVSG
+282 SMDSNSMDLTVSE

-795 DNENIVTVDDN
+795 DNENIATVDDN

-851 WKFNDG
+851 WKFNNG

-862 GNGAVTDTKDF
+862 GNGAVTDTSGF
-873 ASYKTK
+873 SAYKTK
-879 TTSIVVEKG
+879 TTSVVVEKG
-888 ITEIGGF
+888 ITEVGGF
-895 SGFTILTD
+895 YGFTALENIEIMD
-903 ISFSESIKSIKSSAF
+903 GVEKIKESAF
-918 QDCEKLEKIDLTKG
+918 KSCKNLKQIELPE
-932 MEEIGDWAFAGCV
+932 
-945 KLSNITLG
+945 S
-953 ENITKIGYNAFAGCS
+953 ITKIGQDAFRDCTGVS
-968 GLKKVMMNARLENE
+968 Y
-982 QQAFWKA
+982 
-989 GTEGIDVV
+989 I
-997 YGKGITKI
+997 KI
-1005 GSLFTKSTV
+1005 GSPKCEYASGFGVFSGMG
-1014 RSVEIPEGVKTI
+1014 SSEGV
-1026 GDSAFTDCEKLEK
+1026 
-1039 VELPESM
+1039 
-1046 EQVGQYAFE
+1046 
-1055 GCRGVSHLKIK
+1055 
-1066 SPNCI
+1066 
-1071 YDQTFGSFPGLG
+1071 
-1083 EKVDNLTV
+1083 TV

-1102 LIRMGGNVKHVKFD
+1102 LMLGAQVKTVKFD
-1116 GEVEKI
+1116 GKIKKI
-1122 GDSVFDGWSNI
+1122 GNYAFYGWSN
-1133 EEIEIPESVKEI
+1133 
-1145 GDWAFAGCVKLNNIT
+1145 
-1160 LGENITKIG
+1160 LGE
-1169 YNAFAGCSGLKK
+1169 
-1181 VMMNARLENEQQA
+1181 
-1194 FWKAGTEGIDVVY
+1194 
-1207 GKGITKIGSLFTKS
+1207 
-1221 TVRSVEIPEGVKTIG
+1221 
-1236 DSAFTDCEKLE
+1236 
-1247 RIELPE
+1247 IELPE
-1253 SMEQVGQYA
+1253 SV
-1262 FKGCRGVS
+1262 
-1270 HLKIKSPNCIYD
+1270 
-1282 QSFGSFPGLGEKAD
+1282 
-1296 NLTVEFGEK
+1296 
-1305 VTEIPRLIRMGGNV
+1305 
-1319 KHVKF
+1319 
-1324 DGEVEKIGD
+1324 
-1333 SVFDGWS
+1333 
-1340 NIEEIE
+1340 EEI
-1346 IPESVKEIGDWAFA
+1346 
-1360 GCVKLGNITLGEN
+1360 GNG
-1373 ITKIGYNAF
+1373 
-1382 GGCSGLKKVMMNA
+1382 
-1395 RLENEKRTFEN
+1395 
-1406 AGSEG
+1406 
-1411 MDVIYGKG
+1411 
-1419 ITKIGSLFTKS
+1419 
-1430 TVRSIE
+1430 
-1436 IPEGVKTIEDS
+1436 
-1447 AFEDCE
+1447 
-1453 KLERIELP
+1453 
-1461 ESMEQVGQYA
+1461 
-1471 FKGCRGVSHLKIKSP
+1471 
-1486 NCIYDQSFGSF
+1486 
-1497 PGLGEKADNLTVEF
+1497 
-1511 GEKVTEIPRL
+1511 
-1521 IRMGGNVK
+1521 
-1529 HVKFDGEVEKI
+1529 
-1540 GDSVFDGWSNIEEI
+1540 
-1554 EIPESVK
+1554 
-1561 EIGDWAFVGCVKLSN
+1561 AFVGCAKLSSITLGSN
-1576 ITLGPNITTVGYGA
+1576 ITTIGYNA

>member
-1 MRKNMSKALAVSLS
+1 MSKALAVSLS

-50 TSGRSVEEDTGTNVG
+50 TSGQSVEEDTGTNVG

-229 TNAQITGKDSAINV
+229 ANARITGTDSVINITGGALNITNAQITGKDSAINV

-257 AKGNAVNLITP
+257 AEGNAVNLITP

-795 DNENIVTVDDN
+795 DNENIVTVDEN

-1039 VELPESM
+1039 IELPESM

-1207 GKGITKIGSLFTKS
+1207 GKGITKIGSLFAKS
-1221 TVRSVEIPEGVKTIG
+1221 TVKSVEIPEGVKMIG
-1236 DSAFTDCEKLE
+1236 DSAFKDCEKLE

-1253 SMEQVGQYA
+1253 SMEQVDQYA
-1262 FKGCRGVS
+1262 F
-1270 HLKIKSPNCIYD
+1270 
-1282 QSFGSFPGLGEKAD
+1282 E
-1296 NLTVEFGEK
+1296 
-1305 VTEIPRLIRMGGNV
+1305 
-1319 KHVKF
+1319 
-1324 DGEVEKIGD
+1324 
-1333 SVFDGWS
+1333 
-1340 NIEEIE
+1340 
-1346 IPESVKEIGDWAFA
+1346 
-1360 GCVKLGNITLGEN
+1360 
-1373 ITKIGYNAF
+1373 
-1382 GGCSGLKKVMMNA
+1382 
-1395 RLENEKRTFEN
+1395 
-1406 AGSEG
+1406 
-1411 MDVIYGKG
+1411 
-1419 ITKIGSLFTKS
+1419 
-1430 TVRSIE
+1430 
-1436 IPEGVKTIEDS
+1436 
-1447 AFEDCE
+1447 
-1453 KLERIELP
+1453 
-1461 ESMEQVGQYA
+1461 
-1471 FKGCRGVSHLKIKSP
+1471 GCRGVSHLKIKSP

-1576 ITLGPNITTVGYGA
+1576 IILGPNITTVGYGA

>member
-50 TSGRSVEEDTGTNVG
+50 TSGQSVEEDTGTNVG

-93 DLQGATT
+93 DLQGVTT

-149 AWETASVTGGTLTL
+149 AWENASVTGGTLTL

-193 VTAGTLYVTDTSEN
+193 VTAETLYVTDTSEN

-229 TNAQITGKDSAINV
+229 ANARITGKDSAINV

-257 AKGNAVNLITP
+257 AEGNAVNLITP

-282 SMDSNSMDLTVSG
+282 SMKLTVSG
-295 GSITSTEGAAVR
+295 GSITSTEGVAVR

-335 TFSGKGKALDFS
+335 TFSGKEKALDFS
-347 DSLVKEESVLNITG
+347 DSLVKEEGVLNITG

-430 NGKEE
+430 NKKEE

-565 ASEKVAANIAE
+565 VSEKVAANIAE

-581 IEVTTQPAKTT
+581 IEITTQPAKTT

-627 KLTVDTTEIQIT
+627 KLTVDTTKIQIT

-647 VPVKVGHD
+647 VPVTVDHD
-655 TNYRYEKNEAR
+655 TNYRYEKNEAG

-697 GNPAVLTVTGDISAS
+697 GNPAVLTVTGNISAS

-726 SPLAPTKAGTYT
+726 STLAPTKAGTYT

-746 TVTVMFTLIISVTGV
+746 TVTVRFTLIISVTGV

-795 DNENIVTVDDN
+795 DNENIVTVDEN

-879 TTSIVVEKG
+879 TTSVVVEKG

-932 MEEIGDWAFAGCV
+932 ME
-945 KLSNITLG
+945 
-953 ENITKIGYNAFAGCS
+953 
-968 GLKKVMMNARLENE
+968 
-982 QQAFWKA
+982 
-989 GTEGIDVV
+989 
-997 YGKGITKI
+997 
-1005 GSLFTKSTV
+1005 
-1014 RSVEIPEGVKTI
+1014 
-1026 GDSAFTDCEKLEK
+1026 
-1039 VELPESM
+1039 
-1046 EQVGQYAFE
+1046 
-1055 GCRGVSHLKIK
+1055 
-1066 SPNCI
+1066 
-1071 YDQTFGSFPGLG
+1071 
-1083 EKVDNLTV
+1083 
-1091 EFGEKVTEIPR
+1091 
-1102 LIRMGGNVKHVKFD
+1102 
-1116 GEVEKI
+1116 
-1122 GDSVFDGWSNI
+1122 
-1133 EEIEIPESVKEI
+1133 EI

-1247 RIELPE
+1247 KIELPE

-1262 FKGCRGVS
+1262 FEGCRGVG

-1282 QSFGSFPGLGEKAD
+1282 QTFGSFPGLGEKVD

-1319 KHVKF
+1319 KHIKF
-1324 DGEVEKIGD
+1324 DGEVEKIG
-1333 SVFDGWS
+1333 S
-1340 NIEEIE
+1340 
-1346 IPESVKEIGDWAFA
+1346 
-1360 GCVKLGNITLGEN
+1360 
-1373 ITKIGYNAF
+1373 
-1382 GGCSGLKKVMMNA
+1382 
-1395 RLENEKRTFEN
+1395 
-1406 AGSEG
+1406 
-1411 MDVIYGKG
+1411 
-1419 ITKIGSLFTKS
+1419 
-1430 TVRSIE
+1430 
-1436 IPEGVKTIEDS
+1436 
-1447 AFEDCE
+1447 
-1453 KLERIELP
+1453 
-1461 ESMEQVGQYA
+1461 
-1471 FKGCRGVSHLKIKSP
+1471 
-1486 NCIYDQSFGSF
+1486 
-1497 PGLGEKADNLTVEF
+1497 
-1511 GEKVTEIPRL
+1511 
-1521 IRMGGNVK
+1521 
-1529 HVKFDGEVEKI
+1529 
-1540 GDSVFDGWSNIEEI
+1540 SVFDGWSNIEEI

>member
-50 TSGRSVEEDTGTNVG
+50 TSGQSVEEDTGTNVG

-93 DLQGATT
+93 DLQGVTT
-100 EGKSETSTTEGAEEA
+100 EGKSETSTTEGAGEA
-115 STETQPEETEQPE
+115 QPEETEQPE

-149 AWETASVTGGTLTL
+149 AWDIASVTGGTLTL

-229 TNAQITGKDSAINV
+229 ANARITGTDSVINITGGELNITNAQITGKDSAINV

-257 AKGNAVNLITP
+257 SEGNAVNLITP

-282 SMDSNSMDLTVSG
+282 SMDSNSMELTVSG

-335 TFSGKGKALDFS
+335 TFSGKEKALDFS
-347 DSLVKEESVLNITG
+347 DSLVKEESVLNIIG

-380 TEDGQYIVSERENP
+380 TEDGQYIISERENP

-544 AQTHEITAKY
+544 AQTHQITAKY

-565 ASEKVAANIAE
+565 VSEKVAANIAE

-647 VPVKVGHD
+647 VPVTVGHD

-673 GGCDEIFGTMSIA
+673 GGCDETFGTMSIA

-726 SPLAPTKAGTYT
+726 SPLAPTKAGAYT

-795 DNENIVTVDDN
+795 DNENIVTVDEN

-831 CKIYAM
+831 CKIYVM

-851 WKFNDG
+851 WKFNNG

-862 GNGAVTDTKDF
+862 GNGAVTDTSGF
-873 ASYKTK
+873 SAYKTK
-879 TTSIVVEKG
+879 TTSVVVEKG
-888 ITEIGGF
+888 ITEVGGF
-895 SGFTILTD
+895 YGFTALENIEIMD
-903 ISFSESIKSIKSSAF
+903 GVEKIKESAF
-918 QDCEKLEKIDLTKG
+918 KSCKNLKQIELPE
-932 MEEIGDWAFAGCV
+932 
-945 KLSNITLG
+945 S
-953 ENITKIGYNAFAGCS
+953 ITKIGQDAFRDCTGVS
-968 GLKKVMMNARLENE
+968 Y
-982 QQAFWKA
+982 
-989 GTEGIDVV
+989 I
-997 YGKGITKI
+997 KI
-1005 GSLFTKSTV
+1005 GSPKCEYASGFGVFSGMG
-1014 RSVEIPEGVKTI
+1014 SSEGV
-1026 GDSAFTDCEKLEK
+1026 
-1039 VELPESM
+1039 
-1046 EQVGQYAFE
+1046 
-1055 GCRGVSHLKIK
+1055 
-1066 SPNCI
+1066 
-1071 YDQTFGSFPGLG
+1071 
-1083 EKVDNLTV
+1083 TV

-1102 LIRMGGNVKHVKFD
+1102 LMLGAQVKTVKFD
-1116 GEVEKI
+1116 GKVKKI
-1122 GDSVFDGWSNI
+1122 GNYAFYGWSN
-1133 EEIEIPESVKEI
+1133 
-1145 GDWAFAGCVKLNNIT
+1145 
-1160 LGENITKIG
+1160 LGE
-1169 YNAFAGCSGLKK
+1169 
-1181 VMMNARLENEQQA
+1181 
-1194 FWKAGTEGIDVVY
+1194 
-1207 GKGITKIGSLFTKS
+1207 
-1221 TVRSVEIPEGVKTIG
+1221 
-1236 DSAFTDCEKLE
+1236 
-1247 RIELPE
+1247 IELPE
-1253 SMEQVGQYA
+1253 SV
-1262 FKGCRGVS
+1262 
-1270 HLKIKSPNCIYD
+1270 
-1282 QSFGSFPGLGEKAD
+1282 
-1296 NLTVEFGEK
+1296 
-1305 VTEIPRLIRMGGNV
+1305 
-1319 KHVKF
+1319 
-1324 DGEVEKIGD
+1324 
-1333 SVFDGWS
+1333 
-1340 NIEEIE
+1340 EEI
-1346 IPESVKEIGDWAFA
+1346 
-1360 GCVKLGNITLGEN
+1360 GNG
-1373 ITKIGYNAF
+1373 
-1382 GGCSGLKKVMMNA
+1382 
-1395 RLENEKRTFEN
+1395 
-1406 AGSEG
+1406 
-1411 MDVIYGKG
+1411 
-1419 ITKIGSLFTKS
+1419 
-1430 TVRSIE
+1430 
-1436 IPEGVKTIEDS
+1436 
-1447 AFEDCE
+1447 
-1453 KLERIELP
+1453 
-1461 ESMEQVGQYA
+1461 
-1471 FKGCRGVSHLKIKSP
+1471 
-1486 NCIYDQSFGSF
+1486 
-1497 PGLGEKADNLTVEF
+1497 
-1511 GEKVTEIPRL
+1511 
-1521 IRMGGNVK
+1521 
-1529 HVKFDGEVEKI
+1529 
-1540 GDSVFDGWSNIEEI
+1540 
-1554 EIPESVK
+1554 
-1561 EIGDWAFVGCVKLSN
+1561 AFVGCAKLSSITLGSN
-1576 ITLGPNITTVGYGA
+1576 ITTIGYNA

-1950 IVPKDTTSADNKIAY
+1950 IVPKDITSADNKIAY

>member
-945 KLSNITLG
+945 KL
-953 ENITKIGYNAFAGCS
+953 
-968 GLKKVMMNARLENE
+968 
-982 QQAFWKA
+982 
-989 GTEGIDVV
+989 
-997 YGKGITKI
+997 
-1005 GSLFTKSTV
+1005 
-1014 RSVEIPEGVKTI
+1014 
-1026 GDSAFTDCEKLEK
+1026 
-1039 VELPESM
+1039 
-1046 EQVGQYAFE
+1046 
-1055 GCRGVSHLKIK
+1055 
-1066 SPNCI
+1066 
-1071 YDQTFGSFPGLG
+1071 
-1083 EKVDNLTV
+1083 
-1091 EFGEKVTEIPR
+1091 
-1102 LIRMGGNVKHVKFD
+1102 
-1116 GEVEKI
+1116 
-1122 GDSVFDGWSNI
+1122 
-1133 EEIEIPESVKEI
+1133 
-1145 GDWAFAGCVKLNNIT
+1145 
-1160 LGENITKIG
+1160 
-1169 YNAFAGCSGLKK
+1169 
-1181 VMMNARLENEQQA
+1181 
-1194 FWKAGTEGIDVVY
+1194 
-1207 GKGITKIGSLFTKS
+1207 
-1221 TVRSVEIPEGVKTIG
+1221 
-1236 DSAFTDCEKLE
+1236 
-1247 RIELPE
+1247 
-1253 SMEQVGQYA
+1253 
-1262 FKGCRGVS
+1262 
-1270 HLKIKSPNCIYD
+1270 
-1282 QSFGSFPGLGEKAD
+1282 
-1296 NLTVEFGEK
+1296 
-1305 VTEIPRLIRMGGNV
+1305 
-1319 KHVKF
+1319 
-1324 DGEVEKIGD
+1324 
-1333 SVFDGWS
+1333 
-1340 NIEEIE
+1340 
-1346 IPESVKEIGDWAFA
+1346 
-1360 GCVKLGNITLGEN
+1360 GNITLGEN

>member
-50 TSGRSVEEDTGTNVG
+50 TSGQSVEEDTGTNVG

-93 DLQGATT
+93 DLQGVTT
-100 EGKSETSTTEGAEEA
+100 EGKSETSTTEGAGEA
-115 STETQPEETEQPE
+115 QPEETEQPE
-128 EEPVVSFTQGEDTTN
+128 EEPVVLFTQGEDTTN

-149 AWETASVTGGTLTL
+149 AWDIASVTGGTLTL

-229 TNAQITGKDSAINV
+229 ANARITGTDSVINITGGELNITNAQITGKDSAINV

-257 AKGNAVNLITP
+257 AEGNAVNLITP

-282 SMDSNSMDLTVSG
+282 SMDSNSMELTVSG

-335 TFSGKGKALDFS
+335 TFSGKEKALDFS
-347 DSLVKEESVLNITG
+347 DSLVKEESVLNIIG

-380 TEDGQYIVSERENP
+380 TEDGQYIISERENP

-544 AQTHEITAKY
+544 AQTHQITAKY

-565 ASEKVAANIAE
+565 VSEKVAANIAE

-647 VPVKVGHD
+647 VPVTVGHD

-673 GGCDEIFGTMSIA
+673 GGCDETFGTMSIA

-726 SPLAPTKAGTYT
+726 SPLAPTKAGAYT

-795 DNENIVTVDDN
+795 DNENIVTVDEN

-831 CKIYAM
+831 CKIYVM

-851 WKFNDG
+851 WKFNNG

-862 GNGAVTDTKDF
+862 GNGAVTDTSGF
-873 ASYKTK
+873 SAYKTK
-879 TTSIVVEKG
+879 TTSVVVEKG
-888 ITEIGGF
+888 ITEVGGF
-895 SGFTILTD
+895 YGFTALENIEIMD
-903 ISFSESIKSIKSSAF
+903 GVEKIKESAF
-918 QDCEKLEKIDLTKG
+918 KSCKNLKQIELPE
-932 MEEIGDWAFAGCV
+932 
-945 KLSNITLG
+945 S
-953 ENITKIGYNAFAGCS
+953 ITKIGQDAFRDCTGVS
-968 GLKKVMMNARLENE
+968 Y
-982 QQAFWKA
+982 
-989 GTEGIDVV
+989 I
-997 YGKGITKI
+997 KI
-1005 GSLFTKSTV
+1005 GSPKCEYASGFGVFSGMG
-1014 RSVEIPEGVKTI
+1014 SSEGV
-1026 GDSAFTDCEKLEK
+1026 
-1039 VELPESM
+1039 
-1046 EQVGQYAFE
+1046 
-1055 GCRGVSHLKIK
+1055 
-1066 SPNCI
+1066 
-1071 YDQTFGSFPGLG
+1071 
-1083 EKVDNLTV
+1083 TV

-1102 LIRMGGNVKHVKFD
+1102 LMLGAQVKTVKFD
-1116 GEVEKI
+1116 GKVKKI
-1122 GDSVFDGWSNI
+1122 GNYAFYGWSNLG
-1133 EEIEIPESVKEI
+1133 EIELPESVEEI
-1145 GDWAFAGCVKLNNIT
+1145 GNGAFIDCAKLSSIT
-1160 LGENITKIG
+1160 VGENVTKIG
-1169 YNAFAGCSGLKK
+1169 SAAFNGCRGLKK
-1181 VMMNARLENEQQA
+1181 VIMNARLEEENAA
-1194 FWKAGTEGIDVVY
+1194 FETAGNGEMEVIY
-1207 GKGITKIGSLFTKS
+1207 GQGITKIGRLFCGSKIQK
-1221 TVRSVEIPEGVKTIG
+1221 VEIPEGVETIEE
-1236 DSAFTDCEKLE
+1236 SAFKSCKNLKQ
-1247 RIELPE
+1247 IELPE
-1253 SMEQVGQYA
+1253 SITKIGQDA
-1262 FKGCRGVS
+1262 FRDCTGVS
-1270 HLKIKSPNCIYD
+1270 YIKIGSPKCEYA
-1282 QSFGSFPGLGEKAD
+1282 SGFGVFSGMGSSEGV
-1296 NLTVEFGEK
+1296 TVEFGEK
-1305 VTEIPRLIRMGGNV
+1305 VTEIPRLMLGAQV
-1319 KHVKF
+1319 KTVKF
-1324 DGEVEKIGD
+1324 DGKVKKIGNYA
-1333 SVFDGWS
+1333 FYGWS
-1340 NIEEIE
+1340 N
-1346 IPESVKEIGDWAFA
+1346 
-1360 GCVKLGNITLGEN
+1360 LGE
-1373 ITKIGYNAF
+1373 
-1382 GGCSGLKKVMMNA
+1382 
-1395 RLENEKRTFEN
+1395 
-1406 AGSEG
+1406 
-1411 MDVIYGKG
+1411 
-1419 ITKIGSLFTKS
+1419 
-1430 TVRSIE
+1430 
-1436 IPEGVKTIEDS
+1436 
-1447 AFEDCE
+1447 
-1453 KLERIELP
+1453 IELP
-1461 ESMEQVGQYA
+1461 ESV
-1471 FKGCRGVSHLKIKSP
+1471 
-1486 NCIYDQSFGSF
+1486 
-1497 PGLGEKADNLTVEF
+1497 
-1511 GEKVTEIPRL
+1511 
-1521 IRMGGNVK
+1521 
-1529 HVKFDGEVEKI
+1529 
-1540 GDSVFDGWSNIEEI
+1540 EEI
-1554 EIPESVK
+1554 
-1561 EIGDWAFVGCVKLSN
+1561 GNGAFVGCAKLSSITLGSN
-1576 ITLGPNITTVGYGA
+1576 ITTIGYNA

-1950 IVPKDTTSADNKIAY
+1950 IVPKDITSADNKIAY

>member
-1 MRKNMSKALAVSLS
+1 MSKALAVSLS

-50 TSGRSVEEDTGTNVG
+50 TSGQSVEEDTGTNVG

-93 DLQGATT
+93 DLQGVTT
-100 EGKSETSTTEGAEEA
+100 EGKSETSTTEGAGEA
-115 STETQPEETEQPE
+115 QPEETEQPE

-149 AWETASVTGGTLTL
+149 AWDIASVTGGTLTL

-229 TNAQITGKDSAINV
+229 ANARITGTDSVINITGGELNITNAQITGKDSAINV

-257 AKGNAVNLITP
+257 AEGNAVNLITP

-282 SMDSNSMDLTVSG
+282 SMDSNSMELTVSG

-335 TFSGKGKALDFS
+335 TFSGKEKALDFS
-347 DSLVKEESVLNITG
+347 DSLVKEESVLNIIG

-380 TEDGQYIVSERENP
+380 TEDGQYIISERENP

-544 AQTHEITAKY
+544 AQTHQITAKY

-565 ASEKVAANIAE
+565 VSEKVAANIAE

-647 VPVKVGHD
+647 VPVTVGHD

-673 GGCDEIFGTMSIA
+673 GGCDETFGTMSIA

-726 SPLAPTKAGTYT
+726 SPLAPTKAGAYT

-795 DNENIVTVDDN
+795 DNENIVTVDEN

-831 CKIYAM
+831 CKIYVM

-851 WKFNDG
+851 WKFNNG

-862 GNGAVTDTKDF
+862 GNGAVTDTSGF
-873 ASYKTK
+873 SAYKTK
-879 TTSIVVEKG
+879 TTSVVVEKG
-888 ITEIGGF
+888 ITEVGGF
-895 SGFTILTD
+895 YGFTALENIEIMD
-903 ISFSESIKSIKSSAF
+903 GVEKIKESAF
-918 QDCEKLEKIDLTKG
+918 KSCKNLKQIELPE
-932 MEEIGDWAFAGCV
+932 
-945 KLSNITLG
+945 S
-953 ENITKIGYNAFAGCS
+953 ITKIGQDAFRDCTGVS
-968 GLKKVMMNARLENE
+968 Y
-982 QQAFWKA
+982 
-989 GTEGIDVV
+989 I
-997 YGKGITKI
+997 KI
-1005 GSLFTKSTV
+1005 GSPKCEYASGFGVFSGMG
-1014 RSVEIPEGVKTI
+1014 SSEGV
-1026 GDSAFTDCEKLEK
+1026 
-1039 VELPESM
+1039 
-1046 EQVGQYAFE
+1046 
-1055 GCRGVSHLKIK
+1055 
-1066 SPNCI
+1066 
-1071 YDQTFGSFPGLG
+1071 
-1083 EKVDNLTV
+1083 TV

-1102 LIRMGGNVKHVKFD
+1102 LMLGAQVKTVKFD
-1116 GEVEKI
+1116 GKVKKI
-1122 GDSVFDGWSNI
+1122 GNYAFYGWSN
-1133 EEIEIPESVKEI
+1133 
-1145 GDWAFAGCVKLNNIT
+1145 
-1160 LGENITKIG
+1160 LGE
-1169 YNAFAGCSGLKK
+1169 
-1181 VMMNARLENEQQA
+1181 
-1194 FWKAGTEGIDVVY
+1194 
-1207 GKGITKIGSLFTKS
+1207 
-1221 TVRSVEIPEGVKTIG
+1221 
-1236 DSAFTDCEKLE
+1236 
-1247 RIELPE
+1247 IELPE
-1253 SMEQVGQYA
+1253 SV
-1262 FKGCRGVS
+1262 
-1270 HLKIKSPNCIYD
+1270 
-1282 QSFGSFPGLGEKAD
+1282 
-1296 NLTVEFGEK
+1296 
-1305 VTEIPRLIRMGGNV
+1305 
-1319 KHVKF
+1319 
-1324 DGEVEKIGD
+1324 
-1333 SVFDGWS
+1333 
-1340 NIEEIE
+1340 EEI
-1346 IPESVKEIGDWAFA
+1346 
-1360 GCVKLGNITLGEN
+1360 GNG
-1373 ITKIGYNAF
+1373 
-1382 GGCSGLKKVMMNA
+1382 
-1395 RLENEKRTFEN
+1395 
-1406 AGSEG
+1406 
-1411 MDVIYGKG
+1411 
-1419 ITKIGSLFTKS
+1419 
-1430 TVRSIE
+1430 
-1436 IPEGVKTIEDS
+1436 
-1447 AFEDCE
+1447 
-1453 KLERIELP
+1453 
-1461 ESMEQVGQYA
+1461 
-1471 FKGCRGVSHLKIKSP
+1471 
-1486 NCIYDQSFGSF
+1486 
-1497 PGLGEKADNLTVEF
+1497 
-1511 GEKVTEIPRL
+1511 
-1521 IRMGGNVK
+1521 
-1529 HVKFDGEVEKI
+1529 
-1540 GDSVFDGWSNIEEI
+1540 
-1554 EIPESVK
+1554 
-1561 EIGDWAFVGCVKLSN
+1561 AFVGCAKLSSITLGSN
-1576 ITLGPNITTVGYGA
+1576 ITTIGYNA

-1950 IVPKDTTSADNKIAY
+1950 IVPKDITSADNKIAY

>member
-50 TSGRSVEEDTGTNVG
+50 TSGQSVEEDTGTNVG

-93 DLQGATT
+93 DLQGVTT
-100 EGKSETSTTEGAEEA
+100 EGKSETSTTEGAGEA
-115 STETQPEETEQPE
+115 QPEETEQPE

-149 AWETASVTGGTLTL
+149 AWDIASVTGGTLTL

-229 TNAQITGKDSAINV
+229 ANARITGTDSVINITGGELNITNAQITGKDSAINV

-257 AKGNAVNLITP
+257 AEGNAVNLITP

-282 SMDSNSMDLTVSG
+282 SMDSNSMELTVSG

-335 TFSGKGKALDFS
+335 TFSGKEKALDFS
-347 DSLVKEESVLNITG
+347 DSLVKEESVLNIIG

-380 TEDGQYIVSERENP
+380 TEDGQYIISERENP

-544 AQTHEITAKY
+544 AQTHQITAKY

-565 ASEKVAANIAE
+565 VSEKVAANIAE

-647 VPVKVGHD
+647 VPVTVGHD

-673 GGCDEIFGTMSIA
+673 GGCDETFGTMSIA

-726 SPLAPTKAGTYT
+726 SPLAPTKAGAYT

-795 DNENIVTVDDN
+795 DNENIVTVDEN

-831 CKIYAM
+831 CKIYVM

-851 WKFNDG
+851 WKFNNG

-862 GNGAVTDTKDF
+862 GNGAVTDTSGF
-873 ASYKTK
+873 SAYKTK
-879 TTSIVVEKG
+879 TTSVVVEKG
-888 ITEIGGF
+888 ITEVGGF
-895 SGFTILTD
+895 YGFTALENIEIMD
-903 ISFSESIKSIKSSAF
+903 GVEKIKESAF
-918 QDCEKLEKIDLTKG
+918 KSCKNLKQIELPE
-932 MEEIGDWAFAGCV
+932 
-945 KLSNITLG
+945 S
-953 ENITKIGYNAFAGCS
+953 ITKIGQDAFRDCTGVS
-968 GLKKVMMNARLENE
+968 Y
-982 QQAFWKA
+982 
-989 GTEGIDVV
+989 I
-997 YGKGITKI
+997 KI
-1005 GSLFTKSTV
+1005 GSPKCEYASGFGVFSGMG
-1014 RSVEIPEGVKTI
+1014 SSEGV
-1026 GDSAFTDCEKLEK
+1026 
-1039 VELPESM
+1039 
-1046 EQVGQYAFE
+1046 
-1055 GCRGVSHLKIK
+1055 
-1066 SPNCI
+1066 
-1071 YDQTFGSFPGLG
+1071 
-1083 EKVDNLTV
+1083 TV

-1102 LIRMGGNVKHVKFD
+1102 LMLGAQVKTVKFD
-1116 GEVEKI
+1116 GKVKKI
-1122 GDSVFDGWSNI
+1122 GNYAFYGWSN
-1133 EEIEIPESVKEI
+1133 
-1145 GDWAFAGCVKLNNIT
+1145 
-1160 LGENITKIG
+1160 LGE
-1169 YNAFAGCSGLKK
+1169 
-1181 VMMNARLENEQQA
+1181 
-1194 FWKAGTEGIDVVY
+1194 
-1207 GKGITKIGSLFTKS
+1207 
-1221 TVRSVEIPEGVKTIG
+1221 
-1236 DSAFTDCEKLE
+1236 
-1247 RIELPE
+1247 IELPE
-1253 SMEQVGQYA
+1253 SV
-1262 FKGCRGVS
+1262 
-1270 HLKIKSPNCIYD
+1270 
-1282 QSFGSFPGLGEKAD
+1282 
-1296 NLTVEFGEK
+1296 
-1305 VTEIPRLIRMGGNV
+1305 
-1319 KHVKF
+1319 
-1324 DGEVEKIGD
+1324 
-1333 SVFDGWS
+1333 
-1340 NIEEIE
+1340 EEI
-1346 IPESVKEIGDWAFA
+1346 
-1360 GCVKLGNITLGEN
+1360 GNG
-1373 ITKIGYNAF
+1373 
-1382 GGCSGLKKVMMNA
+1382 
-1395 RLENEKRTFEN
+1395 
-1406 AGSEG
+1406 
-1411 MDVIYGKG
+1411 
-1419 ITKIGSLFTKS
+1419 
-1430 TVRSIE
+1430 
-1436 IPEGVKTIEDS
+1436 
-1447 AFEDCE
+1447 
-1453 KLERIELP
+1453 
-1461 ESMEQVGQYA
+1461 
-1471 FKGCRGVSHLKIKSP
+1471 
-1486 NCIYDQSFGSF
+1486 
-1497 PGLGEKADNLTVEF
+1497 
-1511 GEKVTEIPRL
+1511 
-1521 IRMGGNVK
+1521 
-1529 HVKFDGEVEKI
+1529 
-1540 GDSVFDGWSNIEEI
+1540 
-1554 EIPESVK
+1554 
-1561 EIGDWAFVGCVKLSN
+1561 AFVGCAKLSSITLGSN
-1576 ITLGPNITTVGYGA
+1576 ITTIGYNA

-1950 IVPKDTTSADNKIAY
+1950 IVPKDITSADNKIAY

>member
-229 TNAQITGKDSAINV
+229 ANARITGTDSVINITGGALNITNAQITGKDSAINV

-257 AKGNAVNLITP
+257 AEGNAVNLITP

-282 SMDSNSMDLTVSG
+282 SMDSNSMDLTVSE

-795 DNENIVTVDDN
+795 DNENIATVDDN

-851 WKFNDG
+851 WKFNNG

-862 GNGAVTDTKDF
+862 GNGAVTDTSGF
-873 ASYKTK
+873 SAYKTK
-879 TTSIVVEKG
+879 TTSVVVEKG
-888 ITEIGGF
+888 ITEVGGF
-895 SGFTILTD
+895 YGFTALENIEIMD
-903 ISFSESIKSIKSSAF
+903 GVEKIKESAF
-918 QDCEKLEKIDLTKG
+918 KSCKNLKQIELPE
-932 MEEIGDWAFAGCV
+932 
-945 KLSNITLG
+945 S
-953 ENITKIGYNAFAGCS
+953 ITKIGQDAFRDCTGVS
-968 GLKKVMMNARLENE
+968 Y
-982 QQAFWKA
+982 
-989 GTEGIDVV
+989 I
-997 YGKGITKI
+997 KI
-1005 GSLFTKSTV
+1005 GSPKCEYASGFGVFSGMG
-1014 RSVEIPEGVKTI
+1014 SSEGV
-1026 GDSAFTDCEKLEK
+1026 
-1039 VELPESM
+1039 
-1046 EQVGQYAFE
+1046 
-1055 GCRGVSHLKIK
+1055 
-1066 SPNCI
+1066 
-1071 YDQTFGSFPGLG
+1071 
-1083 EKVDNLTV
+1083 TV

-1102 LIRMGGNVKHVKFD
+1102 LMLGAQVRTVKFD
-1116 GEVEKI
+1116 GKVKKI
-1122 GDSVFDGWSNI
+1122 GNYAFYGWSNLG
-1133 EEIEIPESVKEI
+1133 EIELPESVEEI
-1145 GDWAFAGCVKLNNIT
+1145 GNGAFIDCAKLSSIT
-1160 LGENITKIG
+1160 VGENVTKIG
-1169 YNAFAGCSGLKK
+1169 SAAFNGCRGLKK
-1181 VMMNARLENEQQA
+1181 VIMNARLEEENAA
-1194 FWKAGTEGIDVVY
+1194 FETAGNGEMEVIY
-1207 GKGITKIGSLFTKS
+1207 GQGITKIGRLFCGSKIQK
-1221 TVRSVEIPEGVKTIG
+1221 VEIPEGVETIEE
-1236 DSAFTDCEKLE
+1236 SAFKSCKNLKQ
-1247 RIELPE
+1247 IELPE
-1253 SMEQVGQYA
+1253 SITKIGQDA
-1262 FKGCRGVS
+1262 FRDCTGVS
-1270 HLKIKSPNCIYD
+1270 YIKIGSPKCEYA
-1282 QSFGSFPGLGEKAD
+1282 SGFGVFSGMGSSEGV
-1296 NLTVEFGEK
+1296 TVEFGEK
-1305 VTEIPRLIRMGGNV
+1305 VTEIPRLMLGAQVRT
-1319 KHVKF
+1319 VKF
-1324 DGEVEKIGD
+1324 DGKVKKIGNYA
-1333 SVFDGWS
+1333 FYGWS
-1340 NIEEIE
+1340 N
-1346 IPESVKEIGDWAFA
+1346 
-1360 GCVKLGNITLGEN
+1360 LGE
-1373 ITKIGYNAF
+1373 
-1382 GGCSGLKKVMMNA
+1382 
-1395 RLENEKRTFEN
+1395 
-1406 AGSEG
+1406 
-1411 MDVIYGKG
+1411 
-1419 ITKIGSLFTKS
+1419 
-1430 TVRSIE
+1430 
-1436 IPEGVKTIEDS
+1436 
-1447 AFEDCE
+1447 
-1453 KLERIELP
+1453 IELP
-1461 ESMEQVGQYA
+1461 ESV
-1471 FKGCRGVSHLKIKSP
+1471 
-1486 NCIYDQSFGSF
+1486 
-1497 PGLGEKADNLTVEF
+1497 
-1511 GEKVTEIPRL
+1511 
-1521 IRMGGNVK
+1521 
-1529 HVKFDGEVEKI
+1529 
-1540 GDSVFDGWSNIEEI
+1540 EEI
-1554 EIPESVK
+1554 
-1561 EIGDWAFVGCVKLSN
+1561 GNGAFVGCAKLSSITLGSN
-1576 ITLGPNITTVGYGA
+1576 ITTIGYNA

>member
-229 TNAQITGKDSAINV
+229 ANARITGTDSVINITGGALNITNAQITGKDSAINV

-257 AKGNAVNLITP
+257 AEGNAVNLITP

-282 SMDSNSMDLTVSG
+282 SMDSNSMDLTVSE

-565 ASEKVAANIAE
+565 VSEKVAANIAE

-627 KLTVDTTEIQIT
+627 KLTVDTTKIQIT

-647 VPVKVGHD
+647 VPVTVDHD
-655 TNYRYEKNEAR
+655 TNYRYEKNEAG

-726 SPLAPTKAGTYT
+726 STLAPTKAGTYT

-746 TVTVMFTLIISVTGV
+746 TVTVRFTLIISVTGV

-795 DNENIVTVDDN
+795 DNENIVTVDEN

-837 PQNAKFGKC
+837 PQDAKFGKC

-873 ASYKTK
+873 SAYKTK
-879 TTSIVVEKG
+879 TTSVVVEKG
-888 ITEIGGF
+888 ITEVGGF
-895 SGFTILTD
+895 YGFTALENIEIMD
-903 ISFSESIKSIKSSAF
+903 GVEKIKESAF
-918 QDCEKLEKIDLTKG
+918 KSCKNLKQIELPE
-932 MEEIGDWAFAGCV
+932 
-945 KLSNITLG
+945 S
-953 ENITKIGYNAFAGCS
+953 ITKIGQDAFRDCTGVS
-968 GLKKVMMNARLENE
+968 Y
-982 QQAFWKA
+982 
-989 GTEGIDVV
+989 I
-997 YGKGITKI
+997 KI
-1005 GSLFTKSTV
+1005 GSPKCEYASGFGVFSGMG
-1014 RSVEIPEGVKTI
+1014 SSEGV
-1026 GDSAFTDCEKLEK
+1026 
-1039 VELPESM
+1039 
-1046 EQVGQYAFE
+1046 
-1055 GCRGVSHLKIK
+1055 
-1066 SPNCI
+1066 
-1071 YDQTFGSFPGLG
+1071 
-1083 EKVDNLTV
+1083 TV

-1102 LIRMGGNVKHVKFD
+1102 LMLGAQVRTVKFD
-1116 GEVEKI
+1116 GKVKKI
-1122 GDSVFDGWSNI
+1122 GNYAFYGWSN
-1133 EEIEIPESVKEI
+1133 
-1145 GDWAFAGCVKLNNIT
+1145 
-1160 LGENITKIG
+1160 LGE
-1169 YNAFAGCSGLKK
+1169 
-1181 VMMNARLENEQQA
+1181 
-1194 FWKAGTEGIDVVY
+1194 
-1207 GKGITKIGSLFTKS
+1207 
-1221 TVRSVEIPEGVKTIG
+1221 
-1236 DSAFTDCEKLE
+1236 
-1247 RIELPE
+1247 IELPE
-1253 SMEQVGQYA
+1253 SV
-1262 FKGCRGVS
+1262 
-1270 HLKIKSPNCIYD
+1270 
-1282 QSFGSFPGLGEKAD
+1282 
-1296 NLTVEFGEK
+1296 
-1305 VTEIPRLIRMGGNV
+1305 
-1319 KHVKF
+1319 
-1324 DGEVEKIGD
+1324 
-1333 SVFDGWS
+1333 
-1340 NIEEIE
+1340 EEI
-1346 IPESVKEIGDWAFA
+1346 
-1360 GCVKLGNITLGEN
+1360 GNG
-1373 ITKIGYNAF
+1373 
-1382 GGCSGLKKVMMNA
+1382 
-1395 RLENEKRTFEN
+1395 
-1406 AGSEG
+1406 
-1411 MDVIYGKG
+1411 
-1419 ITKIGSLFTKS
+1419 
-1430 TVRSIE
+1430 
-1436 IPEGVKTIEDS
+1436 
-1447 AFEDCE
+1447 
-1453 KLERIELP
+1453 
-1461 ESMEQVGQYA
+1461 
-1471 FKGCRGVSHLKIKSP
+1471 
-1486 NCIYDQSFGSF
+1486 
-1497 PGLGEKADNLTVEF
+1497 
-1511 GEKVTEIPRL
+1511 
-1521 IRMGGNVK
+1521 
-1529 HVKFDGEVEKI
+1529 
-1540 GDSVFDGWSNIEEI
+1540 
-1554 EIPESVK
+1554 
-1561 EIGDWAFVGCVKLSN
+1561 AFVGCAKLSSITLGSN
-1576 ITLGPNITTVGYGA
+1576 ITTIGYNA

>member
-229 TNAQITGKDSAINV
+229 ANARITGTDSVINITGGALNITNAQITGKDSAINV

-257 AKGNAVNLITP
+257 AEGNAVNLITP

-282 SMDSNSMDLTVSG
+282 SMDSNSMDLTVSE

-851 WKFNDG
+851 WKFNNG

-862 GNGAVTDTKDF
+862 GNGAVTDTSGF
-873 ASYKTK
+873 SAYKTK
-879 TTSIVVEKG
+879 TTSVVVEKG
-888 ITEIGGF
+888 ITEVGGF
-895 SGFTILTD
+895 YGFTALENIEIMD
-903 ISFSESIKSIKSSAF
+903 GVEKIKESAF
-918 QDCEKLEKIDLTKG
+918 KSCKNLKQIELPE
-932 MEEIGDWAFAGCV
+932 
-945 KLSNITLG
+945 S
-953 ENITKIGYNAFAGCS
+953 ITKIGQDAFRDCTGVS
-968 GLKKVMMNARLENE
+968 Y
-982 QQAFWKA
+982 
-989 GTEGIDVV
+989 I
-997 YGKGITKI
+997 KI
-1005 GSLFTKSTV
+1005 GSPKCEYASSFGVFSGMG
-1014 RSVEIPEGVKTI
+1014 SSEGV
-1026 GDSAFTDCEKLEK
+1026 
-1039 VELPESM
+1039 
-1046 EQVGQYAFE
+1046 
-1055 GCRGVSHLKIK
+1055 
-1066 SPNCI
+1066 
-1071 YDQTFGSFPGLG
+1071 
-1083 EKVDNLTV
+1083 TV

-1102 LIRMGGNVKHVKFD
+1102 LMLGAQVRTVKFD
-1116 GEVEKI
+1116 GKVKKI
-1122 GDSVFDGWSNI
+1122 GNYAFYGWSN
-1133 EEIEIPESVKEI
+1133 
-1145 GDWAFAGCVKLNNIT
+1145 
-1160 LGENITKIG
+1160 LGE
-1169 YNAFAGCSGLKK
+1169 
-1181 VMMNARLENEQQA
+1181 
-1194 FWKAGTEGIDVVY
+1194 
-1207 GKGITKIGSLFTKS
+1207 
-1221 TVRSVEIPEGVKTIG
+1221 
-1236 DSAFTDCEKLE
+1236 
-1247 RIELPE
+1247 IELPE
-1253 SMEQVGQYA
+1253 SV
-1262 FKGCRGVS
+1262 
-1270 HLKIKSPNCIYD
+1270 
-1282 QSFGSFPGLGEKAD
+1282 
-1296 NLTVEFGEK
+1296 
-1305 VTEIPRLIRMGGNV
+1305 
-1319 KHVKF
+1319 
-1324 DGEVEKIGD
+1324 
-1333 SVFDGWS
+1333 
-1340 NIEEIE
+1340 EEI
-1346 IPESVKEIGDWAFA
+1346 
-1360 GCVKLGNITLGEN
+1360 GNG
-1373 ITKIGYNAF
+1373 
-1382 GGCSGLKKVMMNA
+1382 
-1395 RLENEKRTFEN
+1395 
-1406 AGSEG
+1406 
-1411 MDVIYGKG
+1411 
-1419 ITKIGSLFTKS
+1419 
-1430 TVRSIE
+1430 
-1436 IPEGVKTIEDS
+1436 
-1447 AFEDCE
+1447 
-1453 KLERIELP
+1453 
-1461 ESMEQVGQYA
+1461 
-1471 FKGCRGVSHLKIKSP
+1471 
-1486 NCIYDQSFGSF
+1486 
-1497 PGLGEKADNLTVEF
+1497 
-1511 GEKVTEIPRL
+1511 
-1521 IRMGGNVK
+1521 
-1529 HVKFDGEVEKI
+1529 
-1540 GDSVFDGWSNIEEI
+1540 
-1554 EIPESVK
+1554 
-1561 EIGDWAFVGCVKLSN
+1561 AFVGCAKLSSITLGSN
-1576 ITLGPNITTVGYGA
+1576 ITTIGYNA

>member
-50 TSGRSVEEDTGTNVG
+50 TSGQSVEEDTGTNVG

-93 DLQGATT
+93 DLQGVTT

-149 AWETASVTGGTLTL
+149 AWENASVTGGTLTL

-193 VTAGTLYVTDTSEN
+193 VTAETLYVTDTSEN

-229 TNAQITGKDSAINV
+229 ANARITGKDSAINV

-257 AKGNAVNLITP
+257 AEGNAVNLITP

-282 SMDSNSMDLTVSG
+282 SMKLTVSG
-295 GSITSTEGAAVR
+295 GSITSTEGVAVR

-335 TFSGKGKALDFS
+335 TFSGKEKALDFS
-347 DSLVKEESVLNITG
+347 DSLVKEEGVLNITG

-430 NGKEE
+430 NKKEE

-565 ASEKVAANIAE
+565 VSEKVAANIAE

-581 IEVTTQPAKTT
+581 IEITTQPAKTT

-627 KLTVDTTEIQIT
+627 KLTVDTTKIQIT

-647 VPVKVGHD
+647 VPVTVDHD
-655 TNYRYEKNEAR
+655 TNYRYEKNEAG

-697 GNPAVLTVTGDISAS
+697 GNPAVLTVTGNISAS

-726 SPLAPTKAGTYT
+726 STLAPTKAGTYT

-746 TVTVMFTLIISVTGV
+746 TVTVRFTLIISVTGV

-795 DNENIVTVDDN
+795 DNENIVTVDEN

-879 TTSIVVEKG
+879 TTSVVVEKG

-1026 GDSAFTDCEKLEK
+1026 GDSAFTDCEKLERI
-1039 VELPESM
+1039 ELPESM
-1046 EQVGQYAFE
+1046 EQVDQYAFE

-1083 EKVDNLTV
+1083 EKV
-1091 EFGEKVTEIPR
+1091 
-1102 LIRMGGNVKHVKFD
+1102 
-1116 GEVEKI
+1116 
-1122 GDSVFDGWSNI
+1122 
-1133 EEIEIPESVKEI
+1133 
-1145 GDWAFAGCVKLNNIT
+1145 
-1160 LGENITKIG
+1160 
-1169 YNAFAGCSGLKK
+1169 
-1181 VMMNARLENEQQA
+1181 
-1194 FWKAGTEGIDVVY
+1194 
-1207 GKGITKIGSLFTKS
+1207 
-1221 TVRSVEIPEGVKTIG
+1221 
-1236 DSAFTDCEKLE
+1236 
-1247 RIELPE
+1247 
-1253 SMEQVGQYA
+1253 
-1262 FKGCRGVS
+1262 
-1270 HLKIKSPNCIYD
+1270 
-1282 QSFGSFPGLGEKAD
+1282 
-1296 NLTVEFGEK
+1296 
-1305 VTEIPRLIRMGGNV
+1305 
-1319 KHVKF
+1319 
-1324 DGEVEKIGD
+1324 
-1333 SVFDGWS
+1333 
-1340 NIEEIE
+1340 
-1346 IPESVKEIGDWAFA
+1346 
-1360 GCVKLGNITLGEN
+1360 
-1373 ITKIGYNAF
+1373 
-1382 GGCSGLKKVMMNA
+1382 
-1395 RLENEKRTFEN
+1395 
-1406 AGSEG
+1406 
-1411 MDVIYGKG
+1411 
-1419 ITKIGSLFTKS
+1419 
-1430 TVRSIE
+1430 
-1436 IPEGVKTIEDS
+1436 
-1447 AFEDCE
+1447 
-1453 KLERIELP
+1453 
-1461 ESMEQVGQYA
+1461 
-1471 FKGCRGVSHLKIKSP
+1471 
-1486 NCIYDQSFGSF
+1486 
-1497 PGLGEKADNLTVEF
+1497 DNLTVEF

>member
-1 MRKNMSKALAVSLS
+1 MSKALAVSLS

-50 TSGRSVEEDTGTNVG
+50 TSGQSVEEDTGTNVG

-229 TNAQITGKDSAINV
+229 ANARITGTDSVINITGGALNITNAQITGKDSAINV

-257 AKGNAVNLITP
+257 AEGNAVNLITP

-945 KLSNITLG
+945 KL
-953 ENITKIGYNAFAGCS
+953 
-968 GLKKVMMNARLENE
+968 
-982 QQAFWKA
+982 
-989 GTEGIDVV
+989 
-997 YGKGITKI
+997 
-1005 GSLFTKSTV
+1005 
-1014 RSVEIPEGVKTI
+1014 
-1026 GDSAFTDCEKLEK
+1026 
-1039 VELPESM
+1039 
-1046 EQVGQYAFE
+1046 
-1055 GCRGVSHLKIK
+1055 
-1066 SPNCI
+1066 
-1071 YDQTFGSFPGLG
+1071 
-1083 EKVDNLTV
+1083 
-1091 EFGEKVTEIPR
+1091 
-1102 LIRMGGNVKHVKFD
+1102 
-1116 GEVEKI
+1116 
-1122 GDSVFDGWSNI
+1122 
-1133 EEIEIPESVKEI
+1133 
-1145 GDWAFAGCVKLNNIT
+1145 NNIT

-1262 FKGCRGVS
+1262 F
-1270 HLKIKSPNCIYD
+1270 
-1282 QSFGSFPGLGEKAD
+1282 
-1296 NLTVEFGEK
+1296 
-1305 VTEIPRLIRMGGNV
+1305 
-1319 KHVKF
+1319 
-1324 DGEVEKIGD
+1324 
-1333 SVFDGWS
+1333 
-1340 NIEEIE
+1340 
-1346 IPESVKEIGDWAFA
+1346 
-1360 GCVKLGNITLGEN
+1360 
-1373 ITKIGYNAF
+1373 
-1382 GGCSGLKKVMMNA
+1382 
-1395 RLENEKRTFEN
+1395 
-1406 AGSEG
+1406 
-1411 MDVIYGKG
+1411 
-1419 ITKIGSLFTKS
+1419 
-1430 TVRSIE
+1430 
-1436 IPEGVKTIEDS
+1436 
-1447 AFEDCE
+1447 
-1453 KLERIELP
+1453 ER
-1461 ESMEQVGQYA
+1461 
-1471 FKGCRGVSHLKIKSP
+1471 CRGVSHLKIKSP

-1576 ITLGPNITTVGYGA
+1576 IILGPNITTVGYGA

>member
-50 TSGRSVEEDTGTNVG
+50 TSGQSVEEDTGTNVG

-93 DLQGATT
+93 DLQGVTT

-149 AWETASVTGGTLTL
+149 AWENASVTGGTLTL

-193 VTAGTLYVTDTSEN
+193 VTAETLYVTDTSEN

-229 TNAQITGKDSAINV
+229 ANARITGKDSAINV

-257 AKGNAVNLITP
+257 AEGNAVNLITP

-282 SMDSNSMDLTVSG
+282 SMKLTVSG
-295 GSITSTEGAAVR
+295 GSITSTEGVAVR

-335 TFSGKGKALDFS
+335 TFSGKEKALDFS
-347 DSLVKEESVLNITG
+347 DSLVKEEGVLNITG

-430 NGKEE
+430 NKKEE

-565 ASEKVAANIAE
+565 VSEKVAANIAE

-581 IEVTTQPAKTT
+581 IEITTQPAKTT

-627 KLTVDTTEIQIT
+627 KLTVDTTKIQIT

-647 VPVKVGHD
+647 VPVTVDHD
-655 TNYRYEKNEAR
+655 TNYRYEKNEAG

-697 GNPAVLTVTGDISAS
+697 GNPAVLTVTGNISAS

-726 SPLAPTKAGTYT
+726 STLAPTKAGTYT

-746 TVTVMFTLIISVTGV
+746 TVTVRFTLIISVTGV

-795 DNENIVTVDDN
+795 DNENIVTVDEN

-879 TTSIVVEKG
+879 TTSVVVEKG

-1026 GDSAFTDCEKLEK
+1026 GDSAFTDCEKLERI
-1039 VELPESM
+1039 ELPESM
-1046 EQVGQYAFE
+1046 EQVGQYAFK

-1102 LIRMGGNVKHVKFD
+1102 LIRMGGNVKHIKFD

-1122 GDSVFDGWSNI
+1122 GS
-1133 EEIEIPESVKEI
+1133 
-1145 GDWAFAGCVKLNNIT
+1145 
-1160 LGENITKIG
+1160 
-1169 YNAFAGCSGLKK
+1169 
-1181 VMMNARLENEQQA
+1181 
-1194 FWKAGTEGIDVVY
+1194 
-1207 GKGITKIGSLFTKS
+1207 
-1221 TVRSVEIPEGVKTIG
+1221 
-1236 DSAFTDCEKLE
+1236 
-1247 RIELPE
+1247 
-1253 SMEQVGQYA
+1253 
-1262 FKGCRGVS
+1262 
-1270 HLKIKSPNCIYD
+1270 
-1282 QSFGSFPGLGEKAD
+1282 
-1296 NLTVEFGEK
+1296 
-1305 VTEIPRLIRMGGNV
+1305 
-1319 KHVKF
+1319 
-1324 DGEVEKIGD
+1324 
-1333 SVFDGWS
+1333 
-1340 NIEEIE
+1340 
-1346 IPESVKEIGDWAFA
+1346 
-1360 GCVKLGNITLGEN
+1360 
-1373 ITKIGYNAF
+1373 
-1382 GGCSGLKKVMMNA
+1382 
-1395 RLENEKRTFEN
+1395 
-1406 AGSEG
+1406 
-1411 MDVIYGKG
+1411 
-1419 ITKIGSLFTKS
+1419 
-1430 TVRSIE
+1430 
-1436 IPEGVKTIEDS
+1436 
-1447 AFEDCE
+1447 
-1453 KLERIELP
+1453 
-1461 ESMEQVGQYA
+1461 
-1471 FKGCRGVSHLKIKSP
+1471 
-1486 NCIYDQSFGSF
+1486 
-1497 PGLGEKADNLTVEF
+1497 
-1511 GEKVTEIPRL
+1511 
-1521 IRMGGNVK
+1521 
-1529 HVKFDGEVEKI
+1529 
-1540 GDSVFDGWSNIEEI
+1540 SVFDGWSNIEEI

>member
-1 MRKNMSKALAVSLS
+1 MSKALAVSLS

-229 TNAQITGKDSAINV
+229 ANARITGTDSVINITGGALNITNAQITGKDSAINV

-257 AKGNAVNLITP
+257 AEGNAVNLITP

-282 SMDSNSMDLTVSG
+282 SMDSNSMDLTVSE

-795 DNENIVTVDDN
+795 DNENIATVDDN

-851 WKFNDG
+851 WKFNNG

-862 GNGAVTDTKDF
+862 GNGAVTDTSGF
-873 ASYKTK
+873 SAYKTK
-879 TTSIVVEKG
+879 TTSVVVEKG
-888 ITEIGGF
+888 ITEVGGF
-895 SGFTILTD
+895 YGFTALENIEIMD
-903 ISFSESIKSIKSSAF
+903 GVEKIKESAF
-918 QDCEKLEKIDLTKG
+918 KSCKNLKQIELPE
-932 MEEIGDWAFAGCV
+932 
-945 KLSNITLG
+945 S
-953 ENITKIGYNAFAGCS
+953 ITKIGQDAFRDCTGVS
-968 GLKKVMMNARLENE
+968 Y
-982 QQAFWKA
+982 
-989 GTEGIDVV
+989 I
-997 YGKGITKI
+997 KI
-1005 GSLFTKSTV
+1005 GSPKCEYASGFGVFSGMG
-1014 RSVEIPEGVKTI
+1014 SSEGV
-1026 GDSAFTDCEKLEK
+1026 
-1039 VELPESM
+1039 
-1046 EQVGQYAFE
+1046 
-1055 GCRGVSHLKIK
+1055 
-1066 SPNCI
+1066 
-1071 YDQTFGSFPGLG
+1071 
-1083 EKVDNLTV
+1083 TV

-1102 LIRMGGNVKHVKFD
+1102 LMLGAQVKTVKFD
-1116 GEVEKI
+1116 GKIKKI
-1122 GDSVFDGWSNI
+1122 GNYAFYGWSN
-1133 EEIEIPESVKEI
+1133 
-1145 GDWAFAGCVKLNNIT
+1145 
-1160 LGENITKIG
+1160 LGE
-1169 YNAFAGCSGLKK
+1169 
-1181 VMMNARLENEQQA
+1181 
-1194 FWKAGTEGIDVVY
+1194 
-1207 GKGITKIGSLFTKS
+1207 
-1221 TVRSVEIPEGVKTIG
+1221 
-1236 DSAFTDCEKLE
+1236 
-1247 RIELPE
+1247 IELPE
-1253 SMEQVGQYA
+1253 SV
-1262 FKGCRGVS
+1262 
-1270 HLKIKSPNCIYD
+1270 
-1282 QSFGSFPGLGEKAD
+1282 
-1296 NLTVEFGEK
+1296 
-1305 VTEIPRLIRMGGNV
+1305 
-1319 KHVKF
+1319 
-1324 DGEVEKIGD
+1324 
-1333 SVFDGWS
+1333 
-1340 NIEEIE
+1340 EEI
-1346 IPESVKEIGDWAFA
+1346 
-1360 GCVKLGNITLGEN
+1360 GNG
-1373 ITKIGYNAF
+1373 
-1382 GGCSGLKKVMMNA
+1382 
-1395 RLENEKRTFEN
+1395 
-1406 AGSEG
+1406 
-1411 MDVIYGKG
+1411 
-1419 ITKIGSLFTKS
+1419 
-1430 TVRSIE
+1430 
-1436 IPEGVKTIEDS
+1436 
-1447 AFEDCE
+1447 
-1453 KLERIELP
+1453 
-1461 ESMEQVGQYA
+1461 
-1471 FKGCRGVSHLKIKSP
+1471 
-1486 NCIYDQSFGSF
+1486 
-1497 PGLGEKADNLTVEF
+1497 
-1511 GEKVTEIPRL
+1511 
-1521 IRMGGNVK
+1521 
-1529 HVKFDGEVEKI
+1529 
-1540 GDSVFDGWSNIEEI
+1540 
-1554 EIPESVK
+1554 
-1561 EIGDWAFVGCVKLSN
+1561 AFVGCAKLSSITLGSN
-1576 ITLGPNITTVGYGA
+1576 ITTIGYNA

>member
-50 TSGRSVEEDTGTNVG
+50 TSGQSVEEDTGTNVG

-93 DLQGATT
+93 DLQGVTT
-100 EGKSETSTTEGAEEA
+100 EGKSETSTTEGAGEA
-115 STETQPEETEQPE
+115 QPEETEQPE

-149 AWETASVTGGTLTL
+149 AWDIASVTGGTLTL

-229 TNAQITGKDSAINV
+229 ANARITGTDSVINITGGELNITNAQITGKDSAINV

-257 AKGNAVNLITP
+257 AEGNAVNLITP

-282 SMDSNSMDLTVSG
+282 SMDSNSMELTVSG

-335 TFSGKGKALDFS
+335 TFSGKEKALDFS
-347 DSLVKEESVLNITG
+347 DSLVKEESVLNIIG

-380 TEDGQYIVSERENP
+380 TEDGQYIISERENP

-544 AQTHEITAKY
+544 AQTHQITAKY

-565 ASEKVAANIAE
+565 VSEKVAANIAE

-647 VPVKVGHD
+647 VPVTVGHD

-673 GGCDEIFGTMSIA
+673 GGCDETFGTMSIA

-726 SPLAPTKAGTYT
+726 SPLAPTKAGAYT

-795 DNENIVTVDDN
+795 DNENIVTVDEN

-831 CKIYAM
+831 CKIYVM

-851 WKFNDG
+851 WKFNNG

-862 GNGAVTDTKDF
+862 GNGAVTDTSGF
-873 ASYKTK
+873 SAYKTK
-879 TTSIVVEKG
+879 TTSVVVEKG
-888 ITEIGGF
+888 ITEVGGF
-895 SGFTILTD
+895 YGFTALENIEIMD
-903 ISFSESIKSIKSSAF
+903 GVEKIKESAF
-918 QDCEKLEKIDLTKG
+918 KSCKNLKQIELPE
-932 MEEIGDWAFAGCV
+932 
-945 KLSNITLG
+945 S
-953 ENITKIGYNAFAGCS
+953 ITKIGQDAFRDCTGVS
-968 GLKKVMMNARLENE
+968 Y
-982 QQAFWKA
+982 
-989 GTEGIDVV
+989 I
-997 YGKGITKI
+997 KI
-1005 GSLFTKSTV
+1005 GSPKCEYASGFGVFSGMG
-1014 RSVEIPEGVKTI
+1014 SSEGV
-1026 GDSAFTDCEKLEK
+1026 
-1039 VELPESM
+1039 
-1046 EQVGQYAFE
+1046 
-1055 GCRGVSHLKIK
+1055 
-1066 SPNCI
+1066 
-1071 YDQTFGSFPGLG
+1071 
-1083 EKVDNLTV
+1083 TV

-1102 LIRMGGNVKHVKFD
+1102 LMLGAQVKTVKFD
-1116 GEVEKI
+1116 GKVKKI
-1122 GDSVFDGWSNI
+1122 GNYAFYGWSNLG
-1133 EEIEIPESVKEI
+1133 EIELPESVEEI
-1145 GDWAFAGCVKLNNIT
+1145 GNGAFIDCAKLSSIT
-1160 LGENITKIG
+1160 VGENVTKIG
-1169 YNAFAGCSGLKK
+1169 SAAFNGCRGLKK
-1181 VMMNARLENEQQA
+1181 VIMNARLEEENAA
-1194 FWKAGTEGIDVVY
+1194 FETAGNGEMEVIY
-1207 GKGITKIGSLFTKS
+1207 GQGITKIGRLFCGSKIQK
-1221 TVRSVEIPEGVKTIG
+1221 VEIPEGVETIEE
-1236 DSAFTDCEKLE
+1236 SAFKSCKNLKQ
-1247 RIELPE
+1247 IELPE
-1253 SMEQVGQYA
+1253 SITKIGQDA
-1262 FKGCRGVS
+1262 FRDCTGVS
-1270 HLKIKSPNCIYD
+1270 YIKIGSPKCEYA
-1282 QSFGSFPGLGEKAD
+1282 SGFGVFSGMGSSEGV
-1296 NLTVEFGEK
+1296 TVEFGEK
-1305 VTEIPRLIRMGGNV
+1305 VTEIPRLMLGAQV
-1319 KHVKF
+1319 KTVKF
-1324 DGEVEKIGD
+1324 DGKVKKIGNYA
-1333 SVFDGWS
+1333 FYGWS
-1340 NIEEIE
+1340 N
-1346 IPESVKEIGDWAFA
+1346 
-1360 GCVKLGNITLGEN
+1360 LGE
-1373 ITKIGYNAF
+1373 
-1382 GGCSGLKKVMMNA
+1382 
-1395 RLENEKRTFEN
+1395 
-1406 AGSEG
+1406 
-1411 MDVIYGKG
+1411 
-1419 ITKIGSLFTKS
+1419 
-1430 TVRSIE
+1430 
-1436 IPEGVKTIEDS
+1436 
-1447 AFEDCE
+1447 
-1453 KLERIELP
+1453 IELP
-1461 ESMEQVGQYA
+1461 ESV
-1471 FKGCRGVSHLKIKSP
+1471 
-1486 NCIYDQSFGSF
+1486 
-1497 PGLGEKADNLTVEF
+1497 
-1511 GEKVTEIPRL
+1511 
-1521 IRMGGNVK
+1521 
-1529 HVKFDGEVEKI
+1529 
-1540 GDSVFDGWSNIEEI
+1540 EEI
-1554 EIPESVK
+1554 
-1561 EIGDWAFVGCVKLSN
+1561 GNGAFVGCAKLSSITLGSN
-1576 ITLGPNITTVGYGA
+1576 ITTIGYNA

-1950 IVPKDTTSADNKIAY
+1950 IVPKDITSADNKIAY

>member
-1 MRKNMSKALAVSLS
+1 MSKALAVSLS

-229 TNAQITGKDSAINV
+229 ANARITGTDSVINITGGALNITNAQITGKDSAINV

-257 AKGNAVNLITP
+257 AEGNAVNLITP

-282 SMDSNSMDLTVSG
+282 SMDSNSMDLTVSE

-726 SPLAPTKAGTYT
+726 STLAPTKAGTYT

-746 TVTVMFTLIISVTGV
+746 TVTVRFTLIISVTGV

-795 DNENIVTVDDN
+795 DNENIVTVDEN

-837 PQNAKFGKC
+837 PQDAKFGKC

-873 ASYKTK
+873 SAYKTK
-879 TTSIVVEKG
+879 TTSVVVEKG
-888 ITEIGGF
+888 ITEVGGF
-895 SGFTILTD
+895 YGFTALMNVSFPEGIEKIQDNAFYECTNIKEIILP
-903 ISFSESIKSIKSSAF
+903 ESIKSVGNSAF
-918 QDCEKLEKIDLTKG
+918 QGCSAVNRLRIESPECSYGPYYFPSFAGIGKNGLRIEFGKKVTVIPNIDLGPVVQHVTFEGKVEKIGDSAFYGGRKLEEIELPDSVKEIGNMAFYGCEKLNSITFGPNLTKIG
-932 MEEIGDWAFAGCV
+932 KSAFEGAKGLTGLVIPEQLEEIGEDAF
-945 KLSNITLG
+945 K
-953 ENITKIGYNAFAGCS
+953 GCS
-968 GLKKVMMNARLENE
+968 GLKKVEVRGNLAK
-982 QQAFWKA
+982 QSAAFMEA
-989 GTEGIDVV
+989 GTEGFEVI
-997 YGKGITKI
+997 YGGNVTSI
-1005 GSLFTKSTV
+1005 GNLFYNSAVKSIQ
-1014 RSVEIPEGVKTI
+1014 IPEGVEEI
-1026 GDSAFTDCEKLEK
+1026 QDNAFYECTNIKEII
-1039 VELPESM
+1039 LPESIKS
-1046 EQVGQYAFE
+1046 VGNSAFQGCSAVNRLRIESPECSYGPYYFPSFAGIGKNGLRIEFGKKVTVIPNIDLGPVVQHVTFE
-1055 GCRGVSHLKIK
+1055 GK
-1066 SPNCI
+1066 
-1071 YDQTFGSFPGLG
+1071 
-1083 EKVDNLTV
+1083 
-1091 EFGEKVTEIPR
+1091 
-1102 LIRMGGNVKHVKFD
+1102 
-1116 GEVEKI
+1116 VEKI
-1122 GDSVFDGWSNI
+1122 GDSAFYGGRKL
-1133 EEIEIPESVKEI
+1133 EEIELPDSVKEI
-1145 GDWAFAGCVKLNNIT
+1145 GNTAFYGCEKLSSIT
-1160 LGENITKIG
+1160 LGSNITTIG
-1169 YNAFAGCSGLKK
+1169 YN
-1181 VMMNARLENEQQA
+1181 
-1194 FWKAGTEGIDVVY
+1194 
-1207 GKGITKIGSLFTKS
+1207 
-1221 TVRSVEIPEGVKTIG
+1221 
-1236 DSAFTDCEKLE
+1236 
-1247 RIELPE
+1247 
-1253 SMEQVGQYA
+1253 
-1262 FKGCRGVS
+1262 
-1270 HLKIKSPNCIYD
+1270 
-1282 QSFGSFPGLGEKAD
+1282 
-1296 NLTVEFGEK
+1296 
-1305 VTEIPRLIRMGGNV
+1305 
-1319 KHVKF
+1319 
-1324 DGEVEKIGD
+1324 
-1333 SVFDGWS
+1333 
-1340 NIEEIE
+1340 
-1346 IPESVKEIGDWAFA
+1346 
-1360 GCVKLGNITLGEN
+1360 
-1373 ITKIGYNAF
+1373 
-1382 GGCSGLKKVMMNA
+1382 
-1395 RLENEKRTFEN
+1395 
-1406 AGSEG
+1406 
-1411 MDVIYGKG
+1411 
-1419 ITKIGSLFTKS
+1419 
-1430 TVRSIE
+1430 
-1436 IPEGVKTIEDS
+1436 
-1447 AFEDCE
+1447 
-1453 KLERIELP
+1453 
-1461 ESMEQVGQYA
+1461 
-1471 FKGCRGVSHLKIKSP
+1471 
-1486 NCIYDQSFGSF
+1486 
-1497 PGLGEKADNLTVEF
+1497 
-1511 GEKVTEIPRL
+1511 
-1521 IRMGGNVK
+1521 
-1529 HVKFDGEVEKI
+1529 
-1540 GDSVFDGWSNIEEI
+1540 
-1554 EIPESVK
+1554 
-1561 EIGDWAFVGCVKLSN
+1561 
-1576 ITLGPNITTVGYGA
+1576 A

-1722 EVPVEYLSEEVE
+1722 EVPVEYLSEEVK

-1774 DSGKTKSKVTATLK
+1774 DSGKTKSKVAATLK
-1788 DASKE
+1788 DGSKE
-1793 TITSGGKQYEYYKY
+1793 TIKIGEENYQCYQYA
-1807 SVSLTAKQMADKV
+1807 VSLNAKQMTDKV

-1857 DSLKNVLASMVN
+1857 DSLKNVLASMLR

-1897 DENKKK
+1897 EENKKK

-1915 EQMQQYIRTIT
+1915 EQMQQYARTFTDI
-1926 EVENPK
+1926 ENPK
-1932 TRIAGIALDLKS
+1932 TSIYGIALDLKS

-1950 IVPKDTTSADNKIAY
+1950 LVPKDTTSADDKVAY

-1979 NYDATYYYADITGI
+1979 NYDEKYYYADIAGI
-1993 VAKNLDDMYHIYV
+1993 VAKHLDDMYHIYV
-2006 CDASGNQISNIVNYG
+2006 CDASGNQISGMADYG
-2021 VMSYAIQKWESENE
+2021 VMSYILQKWES
-2035 DLVNLVKKLQVYNV
+2035 KK
-2049 AAQKYFESK
+2049 

>member
-229 TNAQITGKDSAINV
+229 ANARITGTDSVINITGGALNITNAQITGKDSAINV

-257 AKGNAVNLITP
+257 AEGNAVNLITP

-282 SMDSNSMDLTVSG
+282 SMDSNSMDLTVSE

-565 ASEKVAANIAE
+565 VSEKVAANIAE

-627 KLTVDTTEIQIT
+627 KLTVDTTKIQIT

-647 VPVKVGHD
+647 VPVTVDHD
-655 TNYRYEKNEAR
+655 TNYRYEKNEAG

-726 SPLAPTKAGTYT
+726 STLAPTKAGTYT

-746 TVTVMFTLIISVTGV
+746 TVTVRFTLIISVTGV

-795 DNENIVTVDDN
+795 DNENIVTVDEN

-837 PQNAKFGKC
+837 PQDAKFGKC

-873 ASYKTK
+873 SAYKTK
-879 TTSIVVEKG
+879 TTSVVVEKG
-888 ITEIGGF
+888 ITEVGGF
-895 SGFTILTD
+895 YGFTALENIEIMD
-903 ISFSESIKSIKSSAF
+903 GVEKIKESAF
-918 QDCEKLEKIDLTKG
+918 KSCKNLKQIELPE
-932 MEEIGDWAFAGCV
+932 
-945 KLSNITLG
+945 S
-953 ENITKIGYNAFAGCS
+953 ITKIGQDAFRDCTGVS
-968 GLKKVMMNARLENE
+968 Y
-982 QQAFWKA
+982 
-989 GTEGIDVV
+989 I
-997 YGKGITKI
+997 KI
-1005 GSLFTKSTV
+1005 GSPKCEYASGFGVFSGMG
-1014 RSVEIPEGVKTI
+1014 SSEGV
-1026 GDSAFTDCEKLEK
+1026 
-1039 VELPESM
+1039 
-1046 EQVGQYAFE
+1046 
-1055 GCRGVSHLKIK
+1055 
-1066 SPNCI
+1066 
-1071 YDQTFGSFPGLG
+1071 
-1083 EKVDNLTV
+1083 TV

-1102 LIRMGGNVKHVKFD
+1102 LMLGAQVKTVKFD
-1116 GEVEKI
+1116 GKVKKI
-1122 GDSVFDGWSNI
+1122 GNYAFYGWSN
-1133 EEIEIPESVKEI
+1133 
-1145 GDWAFAGCVKLNNIT
+1145 
-1160 LGENITKIG
+1160 LGE
-1169 YNAFAGCSGLKK
+1169 
-1181 VMMNARLENEQQA
+1181 
-1194 FWKAGTEGIDVVY
+1194 
-1207 GKGITKIGSLFTKS
+1207 
-1221 TVRSVEIPEGVKTIG
+1221 
-1236 DSAFTDCEKLE
+1236 
-1247 RIELPE
+1247 IELPE
-1253 SMEQVGQYA
+1253 SV
-1262 FKGCRGVS
+1262 
-1270 HLKIKSPNCIYD
+1270 
-1282 QSFGSFPGLGEKAD
+1282 
-1296 NLTVEFGEK
+1296 
-1305 VTEIPRLIRMGGNV
+1305 
-1319 KHVKF
+1319 
-1324 DGEVEKIGD
+1324 
-1333 SVFDGWS
+1333 
-1340 NIEEIE
+1340 EEI
-1346 IPESVKEIGDWAFA
+1346 
-1360 GCVKLGNITLGEN
+1360 GNG
-1373 ITKIGYNAF
+1373 
-1382 GGCSGLKKVMMNA
+1382 
-1395 RLENEKRTFEN
+1395 
-1406 AGSEG
+1406 
-1411 MDVIYGKG
+1411 
-1419 ITKIGSLFTKS
+1419 
-1430 TVRSIE
+1430 
-1436 IPEGVKTIEDS
+1436 
-1447 AFEDCE
+1447 
-1453 KLERIELP
+1453 
-1461 ESMEQVGQYA
+1461 
-1471 FKGCRGVSHLKIKSP
+1471 
-1486 NCIYDQSFGSF
+1486 
-1497 PGLGEKADNLTVEF
+1497 
-1511 GEKVTEIPRL
+1511 
-1521 IRMGGNVK
+1521 
-1529 HVKFDGEVEKI
+1529 
-1540 GDSVFDGWSNIEEI
+1540 
-1554 EIPESVK
+1554 
-1561 EIGDWAFVGCVKLSN
+1561 AFVGCAKLSSITLGSN
-1576 ITLGPNITTVGYGA
+1576 ITTIGYNA

>member
-229 TNAQITGKDSAINV
+229 ANARITGTDSVINITGGALNITNAQITGKDSAINV

-257 AKGNAVNLITP
+257 AEGNAVNLITP

-435 MPVNAGTYEVSVEI
+435 MPVNARTYEVSVEI

-495 GDEVTMTASVDG
+495 GDEVTMTASVAG

-565 ASEKVAANIAE
+565 VSEKVAANIAE

-627 KLTVDTTEIQIT
+627 KLTVDTTKIQIT

-647 VPVKVGHD
+647 VPVTVDHD
-655 TNYRYEKNEAR
+655 TNYRYEKNEAG

-726 SPLAPTKAGTYT
+726 STLAPTKAGTYT

-746 TVTVMFTLIISVTGV
+746 TVTVRFTLIISVTGV

-795 DNENIVTVDDN
+795 DNENIVTVDEN

-837 PQNAKFGKC
+837 PQDAKFGKC

-873 ASYKTK
+873 SAYKTK
-879 TTSIVVEKG
+879 TTSVVVEKG
-888 ITEIGGF
+888 ITEVGGF
-895 SGFTILTD
+895 YGFTALENIEIMD
-903 ISFSESIKSIKSSAF
+903 GVEKIKESAF
-918 QDCEKLEKIDLTKG
+918 KSCKNLKQIELPE
-932 MEEIGDWAFAGCV
+932 
-945 KLSNITLG
+945 S
-953 ENITKIGYNAFAGCS
+953 ITKIGQDAFRDCTGVS
-968 GLKKVMMNARLENE
+968 Y
-982 QQAFWKA
+982 
-989 GTEGIDVV
+989 I
-997 YGKGITKI
+997 KI
-1005 GSLFTKSTV
+1005 GSPKCEYASSFGVFSGMG
-1014 RSVEIPEGVKTI
+1014 SSEGV
-1026 GDSAFTDCEKLEK
+1026 
-1039 VELPESM
+1039 
-1046 EQVGQYAFE
+1046 
-1055 GCRGVSHLKIK
+1055 
-1066 SPNCI
+1066 
-1071 YDQTFGSFPGLG
+1071 
-1083 EKVDNLTV
+1083 TV

-1102 LIRMGGNVKHVKFD
+1102 LMLGAQVKTVKFD
-1116 GEVEKI
+1116 GKVKKI
-1122 GDSVFDGWSNI
+1122 GNYAFYGWSN
-1133 EEIEIPESVKEI
+1133 
-1145 GDWAFAGCVKLNNIT
+1145 
-1160 LGENITKIG
+1160 LGE
-1169 YNAFAGCSGLKK
+1169 
-1181 VMMNARLENEQQA
+1181 
-1194 FWKAGTEGIDVVY
+1194 
-1207 GKGITKIGSLFTKS
+1207 
-1221 TVRSVEIPEGVKTIG
+1221 
-1236 DSAFTDCEKLE
+1236 
-1247 RIELPE
+1247 IELPE
-1253 SMEQVGQYA
+1253 SV
-1262 FKGCRGVS
+1262 
-1270 HLKIKSPNCIYD
+1270 
-1282 QSFGSFPGLGEKAD
+1282 
-1296 NLTVEFGEK
+1296 
-1305 VTEIPRLIRMGGNV
+1305 
-1319 KHVKF
+1319 
-1324 DGEVEKIGD
+1324 
-1333 SVFDGWS
+1333 
-1340 NIEEIE
+1340 EEI
-1346 IPESVKEIGDWAFA
+1346 
-1360 GCVKLGNITLGEN
+1360 GNG
-1373 ITKIGYNAF
+1373 
-1382 GGCSGLKKVMMNA
+1382 
-1395 RLENEKRTFEN
+1395 
-1406 AGSEG
+1406 
-1411 MDVIYGKG
+1411 
-1419 ITKIGSLFTKS
+1419 
-1430 TVRSIE
+1430 
-1436 IPEGVKTIEDS
+1436 
-1447 AFEDCE
+1447 
-1453 KLERIELP
+1453 
-1461 ESMEQVGQYA
+1461 
-1471 FKGCRGVSHLKIKSP
+1471 
-1486 NCIYDQSFGSF
+1486 
-1497 PGLGEKADNLTVEF
+1497 
-1511 GEKVTEIPRL
+1511 
-1521 IRMGGNVK
+1521 
-1529 HVKFDGEVEKI
+1529 
-1540 GDSVFDGWSNIEEI
+1540 
-1554 EIPESVK
+1554 
-1561 EIGDWAFVGCVKLSN
+1561 AFVGCAKLSSITLGSN
-1576 ITLGPNITTVGYGA
+1576 ITTIGYNA

>member
-1 MRKNMSKALAVSLS
+1 M
-15 IALAA
+15 
-20 GNTPIGTRY
+20 
-29 VSAQENP
+29 
-36 AVWEAQTTAEGEAV
+36 
-50 TSGRSVEEDTGTNVG
+50 
-65 GETEETTEVSS
+65 
-76 EKKEDTSGT
+76 
-85 VTTENKTE
+85 
-93 DLQGATT
+93 
-100 EGKSETSTTEGAEEA
+100 
-115 STETQPEETEQPE
+115 
-128 EEPVVSFTQGEDTTN
+128 
-143 YRNFKE
+143 
-149 AWETASVTGGTLTL
+149 
-163 CQNVEASEL
+163 
-172 LEASSDITLNLN
+172 
-184 GYELSGSIE
+184 
-193 VTAGTLYVTDTSEN
+193 
-207 GGGLLFNPS
+207 
-216 GTAVAVTGGALDI
+216 
-229 TNAQITGKDSAINV
+229 

-257 AKGNAVNLITP
+257 AEGNAVNLITP

-282 SMDSNSMDLTVSG
+282 SMDSNSMDLTVSE

-795 DNENIVTVDDN
+795 DNENIATVDDN

-851 WKFNDG
+851 WKFNNG

-862 GNGAVTDTKDF
+862 GNGAVTDTSGF
-873 ASYKTK
+873 SAYKTK
-879 TTSIVVEKG
+879 TTSVVVEKG
-888 ITEIGGF
+888 ITEVGGF
-895 SGFTILTD
+895 YGFTALENIEIMD
-903 ISFSESIKSIKSSAF
+903 GVEKIKESAF
-918 QDCEKLEKIDLTKG
+918 KSCKNLKQIELPE
-932 MEEIGDWAFAGCV
+932 
-945 KLSNITLG
+945 S
-953 ENITKIGYNAFAGCS
+953 ITKIGQDAFRDCTGVS
-968 GLKKVMMNARLENE
+968 Y
-982 QQAFWKA
+982 
-989 GTEGIDVV
+989 I
-997 YGKGITKI
+997 KI
-1005 GSLFTKSTV
+1005 GSPKCEYASGFGVFSGMG
-1014 RSVEIPEGVKTI
+1014 SSEGV
-1026 GDSAFTDCEKLEK
+1026 
-1039 VELPESM
+1039 
-1046 EQVGQYAFE
+1046 
-1055 GCRGVSHLKIK
+1055 
-1066 SPNCI
+1066 
-1071 YDQTFGSFPGLG
+1071 
-1083 EKVDNLTV
+1083 TV

-1102 LIRMGGNVKHVKFD
+1102 LMLGAQVKTVKFD
-1116 GEVEKI
+1116 GKIKKI
-1122 GDSVFDGWSNI
+1122 GNYAFYGWSNLG
-1133 EEIEIPESVKEI
+1133 EIELPESVEEI
-1145 GDWAFAGCVKLNNIT
+1145 GNGAFIDCAKLSSIT
-1160 LGENITKIG
+1160 VGENVTKIG
-1169 YNAFAGCSGLKK
+1169 SAAFNGCRGLKK
-1181 VMMNARLENEQQA
+1181 VIMNARLEEENAA
-1194 FWKAGTEGIDVVY
+1194 FETAGNGEMEVIY
-1207 GKGITKIGSLFTKS
+1207 GQGITKIGRLFCGSKIQK
-1221 TVRSVEIPEGVKTIG
+1221 VEIPEGVETIEE
-1236 DSAFTDCEKLE
+1236 SAFKSCKSLKQ
-1247 RIELPE
+1247 IELPE
-1253 SMEQVGQYA
+1253 SITKIGQDA
-1262 FKGCRGVS
+1262 FRDCTGVS
-1270 HLKIKSPNCIYD
+1270 YIKIGSPKCEYA
-1282 QSFGSFPGLGEKAD
+1282 SGFGVFSGMGSSEGV
-1296 NLTVEFGEK
+1296 TVEFGEK
-1305 VTEIPRLIRMGGNV
+1305 VTEIPRLMLGAQVRT
-1319 KHVKF
+1319 VKF
-1324 DGEVEKIGD
+1324 DGKVKKIGNYA
-1333 SVFDGWS
+1333 FYGWS
-1340 NIEEIE
+1340 N
-1346 IPESVKEIGDWAFA
+1346 
-1360 GCVKLGNITLGEN
+1360 LGE
-1373 ITKIGYNAF
+1373 
-1382 GGCSGLKKVMMNA
+1382 
-1395 RLENEKRTFEN
+1395 
-1406 AGSEG
+1406 
-1411 MDVIYGKG
+1411 
-1419 ITKIGSLFTKS
+1419 
-1430 TVRSIE
+1430 
-1436 IPEGVKTIEDS
+1436 
-1447 AFEDCE
+1447 
-1453 KLERIELP
+1453 IELP
-1461 ESMEQVGQYA
+1461 ESV
-1471 FKGCRGVSHLKIKSP
+1471 
-1486 NCIYDQSFGSF
+1486 
-1497 PGLGEKADNLTVEF
+1497 
-1511 GEKVTEIPRL
+1511 
-1521 IRMGGNVK
+1521 
-1529 HVKFDGEVEKI
+1529 
-1540 GDSVFDGWSNIEEI
+1540 EEI
-1554 EIPESVK
+1554 
-1561 EIGDWAFVGCVKLSN
+1561 GNGAFVGCAKLSSITLGSN
-1576 ITLGPNITTVGYGA
+1576 ITTIGYNA

>member
-229 TNAQITGKDSAINV
+229 ANARITGTDSVINITGGALNITNAQITGKDSAINV

-257 AKGNAVNLITP
+257 AEGNAVNLITP

-282 SMDSNSMDLTVSG
+282 SMDSNSMDLTVSE

-317 GEEIIWHTN
+317 EEEIIWHTN

-565 ASEKVAANIAE
+565 VSEKVAANIAE

-627 KLTVDTTEIQIT
+627 KLTVDTTKIQIT

-647 VPVKVGHD
+647 VPVTVDHD
-655 TNYRYEKNEAR
+655 TNYRYEKNEAG

-726 SPLAPTKAGTYT
+726 STLAPTKAGTYT

-746 TVTVMFTLIISVTGV
+746 TVTVRFTLIISVTGV

-795 DNENIVTVDDN
+795 DNENIVTVDEN

-837 PQNAKFGKC
+837 PQDAKFGKC

-873 ASYKTK
+873 SAYKTK
-879 TTSIVVEKG
+879 TTSVVVEKG
-888 ITEIGGF
+888 ITEVGGF
-895 SGFTILTD
+895 YGFTALENIEIMD
-903 ISFSESIKSIKSSAF
+903 GVEKIKESAF
-918 QDCEKLEKIDLTKG
+918 KSCKNLKQIELPE
-932 MEEIGDWAFAGCV
+932 
-945 KLSNITLG
+945 S
-953 ENITKIGYNAFAGCS
+953 ITKIGQDAFRDCTGVS
-968 GLKKVMMNARLENE
+968 Y
-982 QQAFWKA
+982 
-989 GTEGIDVV
+989 I
-997 YGKGITKI
+997 KI
-1005 GSLFTKSTV
+1005 GSPKCEYASGFGVFSGMG
-1014 RSVEIPEGVKTI
+1014 SSEGV
-1026 GDSAFTDCEKLEK
+1026 
-1039 VELPESM
+1039 
-1046 EQVGQYAFE
+1046 
-1055 GCRGVSHLKIK
+1055 
-1066 SPNCI
+1066 
-1071 YDQTFGSFPGLG
+1071 
-1083 EKVDNLTV
+1083 TV

-1102 LIRMGGNVKHVKFD
+1102 LMLGAQVKTVKFD
-1116 GEVEKI
+1116 GKVKKI
-1122 GDSVFDGWSNI
+1122 GNYAFYGWSN
-1133 EEIEIPESVKEI
+1133 
-1145 GDWAFAGCVKLNNIT
+1145 
-1160 LGENITKIG
+1160 LGE
-1169 YNAFAGCSGLKK
+1169 
-1181 VMMNARLENEQQA
+1181 
-1194 FWKAGTEGIDVVY
+1194 
-1207 GKGITKIGSLFTKS
+1207 
-1221 TVRSVEIPEGVKTIG
+1221 
-1236 DSAFTDCEKLE
+1236 
-1247 RIELPE
+1247 IELPE
-1253 SMEQVGQYA
+1253 SV
-1262 FKGCRGVS
+1262 
-1270 HLKIKSPNCIYD
+1270 
-1282 QSFGSFPGLGEKAD
+1282 
-1296 NLTVEFGEK
+1296 
-1305 VTEIPRLIRMGGNV
+1305 
-1319 KHVKF
+1319 
-1324 DGEVEKIGD
+1324 
-1333 SVFDGWS
+1333 
-1340 NIEEIE
+1340 EEI
-1346 IPESVKEIGDWAFA
+1346 
-1360 GCVKLGNITLGEN
+1360 GNG
-1373 ITKIGYNAF
+1373 
-1382 GGCSGLKKVMMNA
+1382 
-1395 RLENEKRTFEN
+1395 
-1406 AGSEG
+1406 
-1411 MDVIYGKG
+1411 
-1419 ITKIGSLFTKS
+1419 
-1430 TVRSIE
+1430 
-1436 IPEGVKTIEDS
+1436 
-1447 AFEDCE
+1447 
-1453 KLERIELP
+1453 
-1461 ESMEQVGQYA
+1461 
-1471 FKGCRGVSHLKIKSP
+1471 
-1486 NCIYDQSFGSF
+1486 
-1497 PGLGEKADNLTVEF
+1497 
-1511 GEKVTEIPRL
+1511 
-1521 IRMGGNVK
+1521 
-1529 HVKFDGEVEKI
+1529 
-1540 GDSVFDGWSNIEEI
+1540 
-1554 EIPESVK
+1554 
-1561 EIGDWAFVGCVKLSN
+1561 AFVGCAKLSSITLGSN
-1576 ITLGPNITTVGYGA
+1576 ITTIGYNA

>member
-50 TSGRSVEEDTGTNVG
+50 TSGRSVEEDTGTNAG

-1039 VELPESM
+1039 IELPESM

-1102 LIRMGGNVKHVKFD
+1102 LIRMGGNVKHIKFD

-1122 GDSVFDGWSNI
+1122 GS
-1133 EEIEIPESVKEI
+1133 
-1145 GDWAFAGCVKLNNIT
+1145 
-1160 LGENITKIG
+1160 
-1169 YNAFAGCSGLKK
+1169 
-1181 VMMNARLENEQQA
+1181 
-1194 FWKAGTEGIDVVY
+1194 
-1207 GKGITKIGSLFTKS
+1207 
-1221 TVRSVEIPEGVKTIG
+1221 
-1236 DSAFTDCEKLE
+1236 
-1247 RIELPE
+1247 
-1253 SMEQVGQYA
+1253 
-1262 FKGCRGVS
+1262 
-1270 HLKIKSPNCIYD
+1270 
-1282 QSFGSFPGLGEKAD
+1282 
-1296 NLTVEFGEK
+1296 
-1305 VTEIPRLIRMGGNV
+1305 
-1319 KHVKF
+1319 
-1324 DGEVEKIGD
+1324 

-1511 GEKVTEIPRL
+1511 RKKVTEIEINKDGR
-1521 IRMGGNVK
+1521 NVK
-1529 HVKFDGEVEKI
+1529 HVNLMEK
-1540 GDSVFDGWSNIEEI
+1540 
-1554 EIPESVK
+1554 
-1561 EIGDWAFVGCVKLSN
+1561 
-1576 ITLGPNITTVGYGA
+1576 
-1590 FYGLTNLTTVTL
+1590 
-1602 PSKLKDIAGNAF
+1602 
-1614 ANCKN
+1614 
-1619 LKEYIVSDENKDLSA
+1619 
-1634 KDGVLYGKDETEL
+1634 
-1647 ISYPAGKDDQT
+1647 
-1658 EFDMLSMN
+1658 
-1666 VDTIREGAF
+1666 
-1675 DGNTALKSVKIG
+1675 
-1687 DDVQTIG
+1687 
-1694 EEAFANVS
+1694 
-1702 DALTLHVYKN
+1702 
-1712 SYADEYAKEN
+1712 
-1722 EVPVEYLSEEVE
+1722 
-1734 EGTPVFRGAS
+1734 
-1744 LSLAG
+1744 
-1749 TILINYYIEFPEDVK
+1749 
-1764 DGRVEFDLVD
+1764 
-1774 DSGKTKSKVTATLK
+1774 
-1788 DASKE
+1788 
-1793 TITSGGKQYEYYKY
+1793 
-1807 SVSLTAKQMADKV
+1807 
-1820 LAKAYATTADGKEV
+1820 
-1834 ATRKFYYSVEKY
+1834 
-1846 VSNKMKNTATK
+1846 
-1857 DSLKNVLASMVN
+1857 
-1869 YGAAA
+1869 
-1874 QNYFAYNTQH
+1874 
-1884 LADKLLYDTTIVT
+1884 
-1897 DENKKK
+1897 
-1903 LDSTLEGYQKTK
+1903 
-1915 EQMQQYIRTIT
+1915 
-1926 EVENPK
+1926 
-1932 TRIAGIALDLKS
+1932 
-1944 TVSIRV
+1944 
-1950 IVPKDTTSADNKIAY
+1950 
-1965 TVGDGTAVKYLKLQ
+1965 
-1979 NYDATYYYADITGI
+1979 
-1993 VAKNLDDMYHIYV
+1993 
-2006 CDASGNQISNIVNYG
+2006 
-2021 VMSYAIQKWESENE
+2021 
-2035 DLVNLVKKLQVYNV
+2035 
-2049 AAQKYFESK
+2049 

>member
-50 TSGRSVEEDTGTNVG
+50 TSGQSVEEDTGTNVG

-93 DLQGATT
+93 DLQGVTT
-100 EGKSETSTTEGAEEA
+100 EGKSETSTTEGAGEA
-115 STETQPEETEQPE
+115 QPEETEQPE

-149 AWETASVTGGTLTL
+149 AWDIASVTGGTLTL

-229 TNAQITGKDSAINV
+229 ANARITGTDSVINITGGELNITNAQITGKDSAINV

-257 AKGNAVNLITP
+257 AEGNAVNLITP

-282 SMDSNSMDLTVSG
+282 SMDSNSMELTVSG

-335 TFSGKGKALDFS
+335 TFSGKEKALDFS
-347 DSLVKEESVLNITG
+347 DSLVKEESVLNIIG

-380 TEDGQYIVSERENP
+380 TEDGQYIISERENP

-544 AQTHEITAKY
+544 AQTHQITAKY

-565 ASEKVAANIAE
+565 VSEKVAANIAE

-647 VPVKVGHD
+647 VPVTVGHD

-673 GGCDEIFGTMSIA
+673 GGCDETFGTMSIA

-726 SPLAPTKAGTYT
+726 SPLAPTKAGAYT

-795 DNENIVTVDDN
+795 DNENIVTVDEN

-831 CKIYAM
+831 CKIYVM

-851 WKFNDG
+851 WKFNNG

-862 GNGAVTDTKDF
+862 GNGAVTDTSGF
-873 ASYKTK
+873 SAYKTK
-879 TTSIVVEKG
+879 TTSVVVEKG
-888 ITEIGGF
+888 ITEVGGF
-895 SGFTILTD
+895 YGFTALENIEIMD
-903 ISFSESIKSIKSSAF
+903 GVEKIKESAF
-918 QDCEKLEKIDLTKG
+918 KSCKNLKQIELPE
-932 MEEIGDWAFAGCV
+932 
-945 KLSNITLG
+945 S
-953 ENITKIGYNAFAGCS
+953 ITKIGQDAFRDCTGVS
-968 GLKKVMMNARLENE
+968 Y
-982 QQAFWKA
+982 
-989 GTEGIDVV
+989 I
-997 YGKGITKI
+997 KI
-1005 GSLFTKSTV
+1005 GSPKCEYASGFGVFSGMG
-1014 RSVEIPEGVKTI
+1014 SSEGV
-1026 GDSAFTDCEKLEK
+1026 
-1039 VELPESM
+1039 
-1046 EQVGQYAFE
+1046 
-1055 GCRGVSHLKIK
+1055 
-1066 SPNCI
+1066 
-1071 YDQTFGSFPGLG
+1071 
-1083 EKVDNLTV
+1083 TV

-1102 LIRMGGNVKHVKFD
+1102 LMLGAQVRTVKFD
-1116 GEVEKI
+1116 GKVKKI
-1122 GDSVFDGWSNI
+1122 GNYAFYGWSN
-1133 EEIEIPESVKEI
+1133 
-1145 GDWAFAGCVKLNNIT
+1145 
-1160 LGENITKIG
+1160 LGE
-1169 YNAFAGCSGLKK
+1169 
-1181 VMMNARLENEQQA
+1181 
-1194 FWKAGTEGIDVVY
+1194 
-1207 GKGITKIGSLFTKS
+1207 
-1221 TVRSVEIPEGVKTIG
+1221 
-1236 DSAFTDCEKLE
+1236 
-1247 RIELPE
+1247 IELPE
-1253 SMEQVGQYA
+1253 SV
-1262 FKGCRGVS
+1262 
-1270 HLKIKSPNCIYD
+1270 
-1282 QSFGSFPGLGEKAD
+1282 
-1296 NLTVEFGEK
+1296 
-1305 VTEIPRLIRMGGNV
+1305 
-1319 KHVKF
+1319 
-1324 DGEVEKIGD
+1324 
-1333 SVFDGWS
+1333 
-1340 NIEEIE
+1340 EEI
-1346 IPESVKEIGDWAFA
+1346 
-1360 GCVKLGNITLGEN
+1360 GNG
-1373 ITKIGYNAF
+1373 
-1382 GGCSGLKKVMMNA
+1382 
-1395 RLENEKRTFEN
+1395 
-1406 AGSEG
+1406 
-1411 MDVIYGKG
+1411 
-1419 ITKIGSLFTKS
+1419 
-1430 TVRSIE
+1430 
-1436 IPEGVKTIEDS
+1436 
-1447 AFEDCE
+1447 
-1453 KLERIELP
+1453 
-1461 ESMEQVGQYA
+1461 
-1471 FKGCRGVSHLKIKSP
+1471 
-1486 NCIYDQSFGSF
+1486 
-1497 PGLGEKADNLTVEF
+1497 
-1511 GEKVTEIPRL
+1511 
-1521 IRMGGNVK
+1521 
-1529 HVKFDGEVEKI
+1529 
-1540 GDSVFDGWSNIEEI
+1540 
-1554 EIPESVK
+1554 
-1561 EIGDWAFVGCVKLSN
+1561 AFVGCAKLSSITLGSN
-1576 ITLGPNITTVGYGA
+1576 ITTIGYNA

-1950 IVPKDTTSADNKIAY
+1950 IVPKDITSADNKIAY

>member
-50 TSGRSVEEDTGTNVG
+50 TSGQSVEEDTGTNVG

-93 DLQGATT
+93 DLQGVTT
-100 EGKSETSTTEGAEEA
+100 EGKSETSTTEGAGEA
-115 STETQPEETEQPE
+115 QPEETEQPE

-149 AWETASVTGGTLTL
+149 AWDIASVTGGTLTL

-229 TNAQITGKDSAINV
+229 ANARITGTDSVINITGGELNITNAQITGKDSAINV

-257 AKGNAVNLITP
+257 AEGNAVNLITP

-282 SMDSNSMDLTVSG
+282 SMDSNSMELTVSG

-335 TFSGKGKALDFS
+335 TFSGKEKALDFS
-347 DSLVKEESVLNITG
+347 DSLVKEESVLNIIG

-380 TEDGQYIVSERENP
+380 TEDGQYIISERENP

-544 AQTHEITAKY
+544 AQTHQITAKY

-565 ASEKVAANIAE
+565 VSEKVAANIAE

-647 VPVKVGHD
+647 VPVTVGHD

-673 GGCDEIFGTMSIA
+673 GGCDETFGTMSIA
-686 APESMELDREN
+686 APESMELDRKN

-726 SPLAPTKAGTYT
+726 SPLAPTKAGAYT

-795 DNENIVTVDDN
+795 DNENIVTVDEN

-831 CKIYAM
+831 CKIYVM

-851 WKFNDG
+851 WKFNNG

-862 GNGAVTDTKDF
+862 GNGAVTDTSGF
-873 ASYKTK
+873 SAYKTK
-879 TTSIVVEKG
+879 TTSVVVEKG
-888 ITEIGGF
+888 ITEVGGF
-895 SGFTILTD
+895 YGFTALENIEIMD
-903 ISFSESIKSIKSSAF
+903 GVEKIKESAF
-918 QDCEKLEKIDLTKG
+918 KSCKNLKQIELPE
-932 MEEIGDWAFAGCV
+932 
-945 KLSNITLG
+945 S
-953 ENITKIGYNAFAGCS
+953 ITKIGQDAFRDCTGVS
-968 GLKKVMMNARLENE
+968 Y
-982 QQAFWKA
+982 
-989 GTEGIDVV
+989 I
-997 YGKGITKI
+997 KI
-1005 GSLFTKSTV
+1005 GSPKCEYASGFGVFSGMG
-1014 RSVEIPEGVKTI
+1014 SSEGV
-1026 GDSAFTDCEKLEK
+1026 
-1039 VELPESM
+1039 
-1046 EQVGQYAFE
+1046 
-1055 GCRGVSHLKIK
+1055 
-1066 SPNCI
+1066 
-1071 YDQTFGSFPGLG
+1071 
-1083 EKVDNLTV
+1083 TV

-1102 LIRMGGNVKHVKFD
+1102 LMLGAQVKTVKFD
-1116 GEVEKI
+1116 GKVKKI
-1122 GDSVFDGWSNI
+1122 GNYAFYGWSN
-1133 EEIEIPESVKEI
+1133 
-1145 GDWAFAGCVKLNNIT
+1145 
-1160 LGENITKIG
+1160 LGE
-1169 YNAFAGCSGLKK
+1169 
-1181 VMMNARLENEQQA
+1181 
-1194 FWKAGTEGIDVVY
+1194 
-1207 GKGITKIGSLFTKS
+1207 
-1221 TVRSVEIPEGVKTIG
+1221 
-1236 DSAFTDCEKLE
+1236 
-1247 RIELPE
+1247 IELPE
-1253 SMEQVGQYA
+1253 SV
-1262 FKGCRGVS
+1262 
-1270 HLKIKSPNCIYD
+1270 
-1282 QSFGSFPGLGEKAD
+1282 
-1296 NLTVEFGEK
+1296 
-1305 VTEIPRLIRMGGNV
+1305 
-1319 KHVKF
+1319 
-1324 DGEVEKIGD
+1324 
-1333 SVFDGWS
+1333 
-1340 NIEEIE
+1340 EEI
-1346 IPESVKEIGDWAFA
+1346 
-1360 GCVKLGNITLGEN
+1360 GNG
-1373 ITKIGYNAF
+1373 
-1382 GGCSGLKKVMMNA
+1382 
-1395 RLENEKRTFEN
+1395 
-1406 AGSEG
+1406 
-1411 MDVIYGKG
+1411 
-1419 ITKIGSLFTKS
+1419 
-1430 TVRSIE
+1430 
-1436 IPEGVKTIEDS
+1436 
-1447 AFEDCE
+1447 
-1453 KLERIELP
+1453 
-1461 ESMEQVGQYA
+1461 
-1471 FKGCRGVSHLKIKSP
+1471 
-1486 NCIYDQSFGSF
+1486 
-1497 PGLGEKADNLTVEF
+1497 
-1511 GEKVTEIPRL
+1511 
-1521 IRMGGNVK
+1521 
-1529 HVKFDGEVEKI
+1529 
-1540 GDSVFDGWSNIEEI
+1540 
-1554 EIPESVK
+1554 
-1561 EIGDWAFVGCVKLSN
+1561 AFVGCAKLSSITLGSN
-1576 ITLGPNITTVGYGA
+1576 ITTIGYNA

-1950 IVPKDTTSADNKIAY
+1950 IVPKDITSADNKIAY

>member
-1 MRKNMSKALAVSLS
+1 MSKALAVSLS

-50 TSGRSVEEDTGTNVG
+50 TSGQSVEEDTGTNVG

-143 YRNFKE
+143 YRDFKE

-229 TNAQITGKDSAINV
+229 ANARITGTDSVINITGGALNITNAQITGKDSAINV

-257 AKGNAVNLITP
+257 AEGNAVNLITP

-795 DNENIVTVDDN
+795 DNENIVTVDEN

-1039 VELPESM
+1039 IELPESM

-1145 GDWAFAGCVKLNNIT
+1145 GDWAF
-1160 LGENITKIG
+1160 
-1169 YNAFAGCSGLKK
+1169 
-1181 VMMNARLENEQQA
+1181 
-1194 FWKAGTEGIDVVY
+1194 
-1207 GKGITKIGSLFTKS
+1207 
-1221 TVRSVEIPEGVKTIG
+1221 
-1236 DSAFTDCEKLE
+1236 
-1247 RIELPE
+1247 
-1253 SMEQVGQYA
+1253 
-1262 FKGCRGVS
+1262 
-1270 HLKIKSPNCIYD
+1270 
-1282 QSFGSFPGLGEKAD
+1282 
-1296 NLTVEFGEK
+1296 
-1305 VTEIPRLIRMGGNV
+1305 
-1319 KHVKF
+1319 
-1324 DGEVEKIGD
+1324 
-1333 SVFDGWS
+1333 
-1340 NIEEIE
+1340 
-1346 IPESVKEIGDWAFA
+1346 
-1360 GCVKLGNITLGEN
+1360 
-1373 ITKIGYNAF
+1373 
-1382 GGCSGLKKVMMNA
+1382 
-1395 RLENEKRTFEN
+1395 
-1406 AGSEG
+1406 
-1411 MDVIYGKG
+1411 
-1419 ITKIGSLFTKS
+1419 
-1430 TVRSIE
+1430 
-1436 IPEGVKTIEDS
+1436 
-1447 AFEDCE
+1447 
-1453 KLERIELP
+1453 
-1461 ESMEQVGQYA
+1461 
-1471 FKGCRGVSHLKIKSP
+1471 
-1486 NCIYDQSFGSF
+1486 
-1497 PGLGEKADNLTVEF
+1497 
-1511 GEKVTEIPRL
+1511 
-1521 IRMGGNVK
+1521 
-1529 HVKFDGEVEKI
+1529 
-1540 GDSVFDGWSNIEEI
+1540 
-1554 EIPESVK
+1554 
-1561 EIGDWAFVGCVKLSN
+1561 VGCVKLSN
-1576 ITLGPNITTVGYGA
+1576 IILGPNITTVGYGA

>member
-50 TSGRSVEEDTGTNVG
+50 TSGQSVEEDTGTNVG

-93 DLQGATT
+93 DLQGVTT

-149 AWETASVTGGTLTL
+149 AWENASVTGGTLTL

-193 VTAGTLYVTDTSEN
+193 VTAETLYVTDTSEN

-229 TNAQITGKDSAINV
+229 ANARITGKDSAINV

-257 AKGNAVNLITP
+257 AEGNAVNLITP

-282 SMDSNSMDLTVSG
+282 SMKLTVSG
-295 GSITSTEGAAVR
+295 GSITSTEGVAVR

-335 TFSGKGKALDFS
+335 TFSGKEKALDFS
-347 DSLVKEESVLNITG
+347 DSLVKEEGVLNITG

-430 NGKEE
+430 NKKEE

-565 ASEKVAANIAE
+565 VSEKVAANIAE

-581 IEVTTQPAKTT
+581 IEITTQPAKTT

-627 KLTVDTTEIQIT
+627 KLTVDTTKIQIT

-647 VPVKVGHD
+647 VPVTVDHD
-655 TNYRYEKNEAR
+655 TNYRYEKNEAG

-697 GNPAVLTVTGDISAS
+697 GNPAVLTVTGNISAS

-726 SPLAPTKAGTYT
+726 STLAPTKAGTYT

-746 TVTVMFTLIISVTGV
+746 TVTVRFTLIISVTGV

-795 DNENIVTVDDN
+795 DNENIVTVDEN

-879 TTSIVVEKG
+879 TTSVVVEKG

-932 MEEIGDWAFAGCV
+932 ME
-945 KLSNITLG
+945 
-953 ENITKIGYNAFAGCS
+953 
-968 GLKKVMMNARLENE
+968 
-982 QQAFWKA
+982 
-989 GTEGIDVV
+989 
-997 YGKGITKI
+997 
-1005 GSLFTKSTV
+1005 
-1014 RSVEIPEGVKTI
+1014 
-1026 GDSAFTDCEKLEK
+1026 
-1039 VELPESM
+1039 
-1046 EQVGQYAFE
+1046 
-1055 GCRGVSHLKIK
+1055 
-1066 SPNCI
+1066 
-1071 YDQTFGSFPGLG
+1071 
-1083 EKVDNLTV
+1083 
-1091 EFGEKVTEIPR
+1091 
-1102 LIRMGGNVKHVKFD
+1102 
-1116 GEVEKI
+1116 
-1122 GDSVFDGWSNI
+1122 
-1133 EEIEIPESVKEI
+1133 EI

-1253 SMEQVGQYA
+1253 SMEQVDQYA
-1262 FKGCRGVS
+1262 F
-1270 HLKIKSPNCIYD
+1270 
-1282 QSFGSFPGLGEKAD
+1282 E
-1296 NLTVEFGEK
+1296 
-1305 VTEIPRLIRMGGNV
+1305 
-1319 KHVKF
+1319 
-1324 DGEVEKIGD
+1324 
-1333 SVFDGWS
+1333 
-1340 NIEEIE
+1340 
-1346 IPESVKEIGDWAFA
+1346 
-1360 GCVKLGNITLGEN
+1360 
-1373 ITKIGYNAF
+1373 
-1382 GGCSGLKKVMMNA
+1382 
-1395 RLENEKRTFEN
+1395 
-1406 AGSEG
+1406 
-1411 MDVIYGKG
+1411 
-1419 ITKIGSLFTKS
+1419 
-1430 TVRSIE
+1430 
-1436 IPEGVKTIEDS
+1436 
-1447 AFEDCE
+1447 
-1453 KLERIELP
+1453 
-1461 ESMEQVGQYA
+1461 
-1471 FKGCRGVSHLKIKSP
+1471 GCRGVSHLKIKSP

>member
-1 MRKNMSKALAVSLS
+1 M
-15 IALAA
+15 
-20 GNTPIGTRY
+20 
-29 VSAQENP
+29 
-36 AVWEAQTTAEGEAV
+36 
-50 TSGRSVEEDTGTNVG
+50 EEDTGTNVG

-229 TNAQITGKDSAINV
+229 ANARITGTDSVINITGGALNITNAQITGKDSAINV

-257 AKGNAVNLITP
+257 AEGNAVNLITP

-282 SMDSNSMDLTVSG
+282 SMDSNSMDLTVSE

-554 IPAEEANYKGS
+554 IPAEEANYIGS

-795 DNENIVTVDDN
+795 DNENIVTVDEN

-1005 GSLFTKSTV
+1005 GSLFAKSTV
-1014 RSVEIPEGVKTI
+1014 KSVEIPEGVKMI
-1026 GDSAFTDCEKLEK
+1026 GDSAFK
-1039 VELPESM
+1039 
-1046 EQVGQYAFE
+1046 
-1055 GCRGVSHLKIK
+1055 
-1066 SPNCI
+1066 
-1071 YDQTFGSFPGLG
+1071 
-1083 EKVDNLTV
+1083 
-1091 EFGEKVTEIPR
+1091 
-1102 LIRMGGNVKHVKFD
+1102 
-1116 GEVEKI
+1116 
-1122 GDSVFDGWSNI
+1122 
-1133 EEIEIPESVKEI
+1133 
-1145 GDWAFAGCVKLNNIT
+1145 
-1160 LGENITKIG
+1160 
-1169 YNAFAGCSGLKK
+1169 
-1181 VMMNARLENEQQA
+1181 
-1194 FWKAGTEGIDVVY
+1194 
-1207 GKGITKIGSLFTKS
+1207 
-1221 TVRSVEIPEGVKTIG
+1221 
-1236 DSAFTDCEKLE
+1236 DCEKLE

-1253 SMEQVGQYA
+1253 SMEQVDQYA
-1262 FKGCRGVS
+1262 F
-1270 HLKIKSPNCIYD
+1270 
-1282 QSFGSFPGLGEKAD
+1282 E
-1296 NLTVEFGEK
+1296 
-1305 VTEIPRLIRMGGNV
+1305 
-1319 KHVKF
+1319 
-1324 DGEVEKIGD
+1324 
-1333 SVFDGWS
+1333 
-1340 NIEEIE
+1340 
-1346 IPESVKEIGDWAFA
+1346 
-1360 GCVKLGNITLGEN
+1360 
-1373 ITKIGYNAF
+1373 
-1382 GGCSGLKKVMMNA
+1382 
-1395 RLENEKRTFEN
+1395 
-1406 AGSEG
+1406 
-1411 MDVIYGKG
+1411 
-1419 ITKIGSLFTKS
+1419 
-1430 TVRSIE
+1430 
-1436 IPEGVKTIEDS
+1436 
-1447 AFEDCE
+1447 
-1453 KLERIELP
+1453 
-1461 ESMEQVGQYA
+1461 
-1471 FKGCRGVSHLKIKSP
+1471 GCRGVSHLKIKSP

-1576 ITLGPNITTVGYGA
+1576 IILGPNITTVGYGA

>member
-50 TSGRSVEEDTGTNVG
+50 TSGQSVEEDTGTNVG

-229 TNAQITGKDSAINV
+229 ANARITGTDSVINITGGALNITNAQITGKDSAINV

-257 AKGNAVNLITP
+257 AEGNAVNLITP

-795 DNENIVTVDDN
+795 DNENIVTVDEN

-837 PQNAKFGKC
+837 PQDAKFGKC

-873 ASYKTK
+873 SAYKTK
-879 TTSIVVEKG
+879 TTSVVVEKG
-888 ITEIGGF
+888 ITEVGGF
-895 SGFTILTD
+895 YGFTALENIEIMD
-903 ISFSESIKSIKSSAF
+903 GVEKIKESAF
-918 QDCEKLEKIDLTKG
+918 KSCKNLKQIELPE
-932 MEEIGDWAFAGCV
+932 
-945 KLSNITLG
+945 S
-953 ENITKIGYNAFAGCS
+953 ITKIGQDAFRDCTGVS
-968 GLKKVMMNARLENE
+968 Y
-982 QQAFWKA
+982 
-989 GTEGIDVV
+989 I
-997 YGKGITKI
+997 KI
-1005 GSLFTKSTV
+1005 GSPKCEYASGFGVFSGMG
-1014 RSVEIPEGVKTI
+1014 SSEGV
-1026 GDSAFTDCEKLEK
+1026 
-1039 VELPESM
+1039 
-1046 EQVGQYAFE
+1046 
-1055 GCRGVSHLKIK
+1055 
-1066 SPNCI
+1066 
-1071 YDQTFGSFPGLG
+1071 
-1083 EKVDNLTV
+1083 TV

-1102 LIRMGGNVKHVKFD
+1102 LMLGAQVRTVKFD
-1116 GEVEKI
+1116 GKVKKI
-1122 GDSVFDGWSNI
+1122 GNYAFYGWSNLG
-1133 EEIEIPESVKEI
+1133 EIELPESVEEI
-1145 GDWAFAGCVKLNNIT
+1145 GNGAFIDCAKLSSIT
-1160 LGENITKIG
+1160 VGENVTKIG
-1169 YNAFAGCSGLKK
+1169 SAAFNGCRGLKK
-1181 VMMNARLENEQQA
+1181 VIMNARLEEENAA
-1194 FWKAGTEGIDVVY
+1194 FETAGNGEMEVIY
-1207 GKGITKIGSLFTKS
+1207 GQGITKIGRLFCGSKIQK
-1221 TVRSVEIPEGVKTIG
+1221 VEIPEGVETIEE
-1236 DSAFTDCEKLE
+1236 SAFKSCKNLKQ
-1247 RIELPE
+1247 IELPE
-1253 SMEQVGQYA
+1253 SITKIGQDA
-1262 FKGCRGVS
+1262 FRDCTGVS
-1270 HLKIKSPNCIYD
+1270 YIKIGSPKCEYA
-1282 QSFGSFPGLGEKAD
+1282 SGFGVFSGMGSSEGV
-1296 NLTVEFGEK
+1296 TVEFGEK
-1305 VTEIPRLIRMGGNV
+1305 VTEIPRLMLGAQVRT
-1319 KHVKF
+1319 VKF
-1324 DGEVEKIGD
+1324 DGKVKKIGNYA
-1333 SVFDGWS
+1333 FYGWS
-1340 NIEEIE
+1340 N
-1346 IPESVKEIGDWAFA
+1346 
-1360 GCVKLGNITLGEN
+1360 LGE
-1373 ITKIGYNAF
+1373 
-1382 GGCSGLKKVMMNA
+1382 
-1395 RLENEKRTFEN
+1395 
-1406 AGSEG
+1406 
-1411 MDVIYGKG
+1411 
-1419 ITKIGSLFTKS
+1419 
-1430 TVRSIE
+1430 
-1436 IPEGVKTIEDS
+1436 
-1447 AFEDCE
+1447 
-1453 KLERIELP
+1453 IELP
-1461 ESMEQVGQYA
+1461 ESV
-1471 FKGCRGVSHLKIKSP
+1471 
-1486 NCIYDQSFGSF
+1486 
-1497 PGLGEKADNLTVEF
+1497 
-1511 GEKVTEIPRL
+1511 
-1521 IRMGGNVK
+1521 
-1529 HVKFDGEVEKI
+1529 
-1540 GDSVFDGWSNIEEI
+1540 EEI
-1554 EIPESVK
+1554 
-1561 EIGDWAFVGCVKLSN
+1561 GNGAFVGCAKLSSITLGSN
-1576 ITLGPNITTVGYGA
+1576 ITTIGYNA

>member
-50 TSGRSVEEDTGTNVG
+50 TSGQSVEEDTGTNVG

-93 DLQGATT
+93 DLQGVTT

-149 AWETASVTGGTLTL
+149 AWENASVTGGTLTL

-193 VTAGTLYVTDTSEN
+193 VTAETLYVTDTSEN

-229 TNAQITGKDSAINV
+229 ANARITGKDSAINV

-257 AKGNAVNLITP
+257 AEGNAVNLITP

-282 SMDSNSMDLTVSG
+282 SMKLTVSG
-295 GSITSTEGAAVR
+295 GSITSTEGVAVR

-335 TFSGKGKALDFS
+335 TFSGKEKALDFS
-347 DSLVKEESVLNITG
+347 DSLVKEEGVLNITG

-430 NGKEE
+430 NKKEE

-565 ASEKVAANIAE
+565 VSEKVAANIAE

-581 IEVTTQPAKTT
+581 IEITTQPAKTT

-627 KLTVDTTEIQIT
+627 KLTVDTTKIQIT

-647 VPVKVGHD
+647 VPVTVDHD
-655 TNYRYEKNEAR
+655 TNYRYEKNEAG

-697 GNPAVLTVTGDISAS
+697 GNPAVLTVTGNISAS

-726 SPLAPTKAGTYT
+726 STLAPTKAGTYT

-746 TVTVMFTLIISVTGV
+746 TVTVRFTLIISVTGV

-795 DNENIVTVDDN
+795 DNENIVTVDEN

-879 TTSIVVEKG
+879 TTSVVVEKR

-932 MEEIGDWAFAGCV
+932 ME
-945 KLSNITLG
+945 
-953 ENITKIGYNAFAGCS
+953 
-968 GLKKVMMNARLENE
+968 
-982 QQAFWKA
+982 
-989 GTEGIDVV
+989 
-997 YGKGITKI
+997 
-1005 GSLFTKSTV
+1005 
-1014 RSVEIPEGVKTI
+1014 
-1026 GDSAFTDCEKLEK
+1026 
-1039 VELPESM
+1039 
-1046 EQVGQYAFE
+1046 
-1055 GCRGVSHLKIK
+1055 
-1066 SPNCI
+1066 
-1071 YDQTFGSFPGLG
+1071 
-1083 EKVDNLTV
+1083 
-1091 EFGEKVTEIPR
+1091 
-1102 LIRMGGNVKHVKFD
+1102 
-1116 GEVEKI
+1116 
-1122 GDSVFDGWSNI
+1122 
-1133 EEIEIPESVKEI
+1133 EI

-1253 SMEQVGQYA
+1253 SMEQVDQYA
-1262 FKGCRGVS
+1262 F
-1270 HLKIKSPNCIYD
+1270 
-1282 QSFGSFPGLGEKAD
+1282 E
-1296 NLTVEFGEK
+1296 
-1305 VTEIPRLIRMGGNV
+1305 
-1319 KHVKF
+1319 
-1324 DGEVEKIGD
+1324 
-1333 SVFDGWS
+1333 
-1340 NIEEIE
+1340 
-1346 IPESVKEIGDWAFA
+1346 
-1360 GCVKLGNITLGEN
+1360 
-1373 ITKIGYNAF
+1373 
-1382 GGCSGLKKVMMNA
+1382 
-1395 RLENEKRTFEN
+1395 
-1406 AGSEG
+1406 
-1411 MDVIYGKG
+1411 
-1419 ITKIGSLFTKS
+1419 
-1430 TVRSIE
+1430 
-1436 IPEGVKTIEDS
+1436 
-1447 AFEDCE
+1447 
-1453 KLERIELP
+1453 
-1461 ESMEQVGQYA
+1461 
-1471 FKGCRGVSHLKIKSP
+1471 GCRGVSHLKIKSP